1 MAKKG
6 KKLLALMLVAALV
19 LGGGNGEA
27 IQAAEDYGVKNP
39 VNTMADGTGIT
50 TWDCVYFGNY
60 IQKDTNGDGKVTD
73 EDEKQPVKWRVLSVE
88 EDGTAL
94 LLADKLLD
102 IQPFDENGKN
112 SWESCT
118 LRTWLNSTFLN
129 TAFTEAE
136 QEAIAETEL
145 EMESGTTVTDNIYLL
160 SLEEV
165 SNPEYGFHPSI
176 DYESNTRKAEGTDL
190 SVFNNVWWLRTLY
203 KNGNASWVCSID
215 SQGKKTGSVFARDT
229 SLWIRPALRLK
240 LSDRAQWSY
249 AGTTASEELEVT
261 VENPAAGSPFSYT
274 VQGSENIDTDRSTVS
289 WQKKEEGKWVNVAKD
304 ETAQLQQVYRACVT
318 LKAKE
323 ESPFSEDDH
332 ARFNGEQ
339 VRLTKKD
346 DGSRTFVCPVYNYG
360 VKNPVNPEAD
370 GSGTST
376 WDCVYFGKYYQND
389 TNGDGKVDETD
400 EKEPVKWRVLSVDLA
415 GNALLMADK
424 ILDYRNFNDN
434 EAGDIDWGQ
443 SGMRKWLNSTGG
455 SEKDPGF
462 LQTAFTE
469 QERAVIQYR
478 EIETY
483 ISVTGNNIL
492 KTWDSVFLLSDL
504 DACNVDYGFPANME
518 DASKNKV
525 AESTAY
531 AAGKEKTVENQ
542 WWLRIFSPMSWEGMA
557 IRSFIKPD
565 GSFNGTM
572 VQSDTFYGVR
582 PALYINLA
590 DFTQWTYAGTV
601 DADGNTKEPVRL
613 SVDSPVHGRGFYAET
628 MGFHEADWAV
638 AAENWQKKENENWV
652 DVGFEEMA
660 EAEGVYRLRTQVI
673 AEKEN
678 MDAPCVLN
686 QGKYAQVEANDDG
699 TFTVYCTFSNYGLAD
714 PLETEDEGKQV
725 TTWDT
730 IWVTENETEKET
742 PMKWRVLSV
751 DAYGNITLA
760 TDPSMGVEE
769 RERWTNLSRIT
780 DWSYAGKVDSEGGSE
795 EILPRNL
802 YLSAAVETPET
813 GKNLQ
818 DSIAQQSTFVTAEN
832 VSWEKKA
839 ANGEDRWSAATPQE
853 KADPETIY
861 AVQFTVSQK
870 QAAVF
875 HKNTQLYVTIN
886 RQKVPA
892 VKDADGNYIVRY
904 EFAATAGLP
913 PTPSAAPSASPSVS
927 ASPSAVPTPGG
938 SPSVSAVPSAS
949 PSVSASPSAVPT
961 PGGSPSA
968 SSTPTASPSA
978 SSAPAASP
986 SVSASPS
993 AVPTPSALPSTPTPA
1008 ASVAPTAS
1016 PSASRTPT
1024 ASPSVSAVPSEQPIP
1039 SASPSAVPTPTV
1051 SPAAS
1056 STPTVSP
1063 LVSSAPTTSP
1073 SVSPSVSAPPSEVP
1087 APSTLPSAIPAPAA
1101 KPSDKPEAPGSKP
1114 AQKGE
1119 KLRDENGAVYV
1130 VTKADSKNPEVAY
1143 QKAASTKG
1151 TVVVPDTVVVN
1162 GMTYKV
1168 TSIEKKAFG
1177 TAKKI
1182 KTIVLGKNVK
1192 SIKKDAFAGCKT
1204 LRKIIVKTKKLTK
1217 KTVAKKAFRG
1227 VRKNVRIVVPKKKKQ
1242 AYRKLFY
1249 QRGLNKKVKI
1259 RS

>member
-19 LGGGNGEA
+19 LGGGNGGV
-27 IQAAEDYGVKNP
+27 IQAAEDYEVKDP

-73 EDEKQPVKWRVLSVE
+73 EDEKQPIKWRVLSVE

-102 IQPFDENGKN
+102 MQPFDKNGKID
-112 SWESCT
+112 WEECT

-129 TAFTEAE
+129 AAFTEAE

-145 EMESGTTVTDNIYLL
+145 ETESAATVTDNIYLL

-165 SNPEYGFHPSI
+165 SNPEYGFHPLI
-176 DYESNTRKAEGTDL
+176 DCESNTRKAEGTDL
-190 SVFNNVWWLRTLY
+190 SVFNNIWWLRTPH
-203 KNGNASWVCSID
+203 KEEHASWVYSID
-215 SQGKKTGSVFARDT
+215 SQGTNRIIVVGAEN

-240 LSDRAQWSY
+240 LSDRAHWSY

-261 VENPAAGSPFSYT
+261 VENPTAGSLFSGT
-274 VQGSENIDTDRSTVS
+274 VRGSENIDPDRSTIS
-289 WQKKEEGKWVNVAKD
+289 WQKKEEGKWVDVAKD
-304 ETAQLQQVYRACVT
+304 ERAQLQQVYRACVT

-323 ESPFSEDDH
+323 GSSFVGCDY

-360 VKNPVNPEAD
+360 VKNPTNPEAD

-389 TNGDGKVDETD
+389 TNGDGKADETD
-400 EKEPVKWRVLSVDLA
+400 EKEPVKWRVLSVDSA

-434 EAGDIDWGQ
+434 EAGDIAWGQ
-443 SGMRKWLNSTGG
+443 SDMRKWLNSTGG
-455 SEKDPGF
+455 LEEDLGF

-469 QERAVIQYR
+469 QERAMIRYR
-478 EIETY
+478 EIET
-483 ISVTGNNIL
+483 IVGSDSL
-492 KTWDSVFLLSDL
+492 KTRDSVFLLSTQDSVN
-504 DACNVDYGFPANME
+504 AGYGFWTKDIE
-518 DASKNKV
+518 SKNRV

-531 AAGKEKTVENQ
+531 AAGKQQTVENQ
-542 WWLRIFSPMSWEGMA
+542 WWLRTHSWVSSAEIA
-557 IRSFIKPD
+557 ARVFVKPD
-565 GSFNGTM
+565 GTVTGDGVKNN
-572 VQSDTFYGVR
+572 TFYGVR

-638 AAENWQKKENENWV
+638 AAENWQKRENGNWM
-652 DVGFEEMA
+652 DVEVEELA

-678 MDAPCVLN
+678 MEAPCVLN

-714 PLETEDEGKQV
+714 PSETEDEGKQV
-725 TTWDT
+725 TTWHT
-730 IWVTENETEKET
+730 IWVTENETEKEN

-760 TDPSMGVEE
+760 TDPSMGGEE
-769 RERWTNLSRIT
+769 RKNRTNLSRIT

-802 YLSAAVETPET
+802 YLSAIVETPET
-813 GKNLQ
+813 GKKLQ
-818 DSIAQQSTFVTAEN
+818 DGITQQSTFVTAEN

-839 ANGEDRWSAATPQE
+839 ATGEGRWSAVSPQE
-853 KADPETIY
+853 KADQETVY
-861 AVQFTVSQK
+861 AVQFTVGPK
-870 QAAVF
+870 QAAAVF

-886 RQKVPA
+886 GQKVP
-892 VKDADGNYIVRY
+892 VIRDADGNSRVRY
-904 EFAATAGLP
+904 EFVATAELP
-913 PTPSAAPSASPSVS
+913 PTPSAAPTV
-927 ASPSAVPTPGG
+927 SPSAVPTPTG
-938 SPSVSAVPSAS
+938 SPAASSIPTVSPG
-949 PSVSASPSAVPT
+949 VSASPSAIPK

-968 SSTPTASPSA
+968 SS
-978 SSAPAASP
+978 
-986 SVSASPS
+986 
-993 AVPTPSALPSTPTPA
+993 
-1008 ASVAPTAS
+1008 APTAK
-1016 PSASRTPT
+1016 PD
-1024 ASPSVSAVPSEQPIP
+1024 V
-1039 SASPSAVPTPTV
+1039 
-1051 SPAAS
+1051 
-1056 STPTVSP
+1056 
-1063 LVSSAPTTSP
+1063 
-1073 SVSPSVSAPPSEVP
+1073 
-1087 APSTLPSAIPAPAA
+1087 SAIPSQAPNVDANA
-1101 KPSDKPEAPGSKP
+1101 KPSDKPAAPGKTAQPGETGQPHKP

-1119 KLRDENGAVYV
+1119 KLQDESGAGYV
-1130 VTKADSKNPEVAY
+1130 VAKADSKNPEVAY
-1143 QKAASTKG
+1143 QKAAVTKG
-1151 TVVVPDTVVVN
+1151 TVIVPDTVEVN
-1162 GMTYKV
+1162 GTTYKV

-1177 TAKKI
+1177 TGKKI
-1182 KTIVLGKNVK
+1182 KTIILGKNVK
-1192 SIKKDAFAGCKT
+1192 TIKKDAFAGCKT

-1227 VRKNVRIVVPKKKKQ
+1227 VRKNVRIIVPKKKKQ
-1242 AYRKLFY
+1242 AYKKLFY
-1249 QRGLNKKVKI
+1249 QRGLNKKVRI

>member
-19 LGGGNGEA
+19 LGGGNGGV
-27 IQAAEDYGVKNP
+27 IQAAEDYEVKDP

-73 EDEKQPVKWRVLSVE
+73 EDEKQPIKWRVLSVE

-102 IQPFDENGKN
+102 MQPFDKNGKID
-112 SWESCT
+112 WEECT

-129 TAFTEAE
+129 AAFTEAE

-145 EMESGTTVTDNIYLL
+145 ETESAATVTDNIYLL

-165 SNPEYGFHPSI
+165 SNPEYGFHPLI
-176 DYESNTRKAEGTDL
+176 DCESNTRKAEGTDL
-190 SVFNNVWWLRTLY
+190 SVFNNIWWLRTPI
-203 KNGNASWVCSID
+203 KEEHASWVCSID
-215 SQGKKTGSVFARDT
+215 SQGTNRTIVIGT
-229 SLWIRPALRLK
+229 ENSLWIRPALRLK
-240 LSDRAQWSY
+240 LSDRAHWSY

-261 VENPAAGSPFSYT
+261 VENPTAGSLFSGT
-274 VQGSENIDTDRSTVS
+274 VRGSENIDPDRSTIS
-289 WQKKEEGKWVNVAKD
+289 WQKKEEGKWVDVAKD
-304 ETAQLQQVYRACVT
+304 ERAQLQQVYRACVT

-323 ESPFSEDDH
+323 GSSFVGCDY

-360 VKNPVNPEAD
+360 VKNPTNPEAD

-389 TNGDGKVDETD
+389 TNGDGKADETD
-400 EKEPVKWRVLSVDLA
+400 EKEPVKWRVLSVDSA

-434 EAGDIDWGQ
+434 EAGDIAWGQ
-443 SGMRKWLNSTGG
+443 SDMRKWLNSTGG
-455 SEKDPGF
+455 LEEDPGF

-469 QERAVIQYR
+469 QERAMIRYR
-478 EIETY
+478 EIET
-483 ISVTGNNIL
+483 IVDSDIL
-492 KTWDSVFLLSDL
+492 KTRDSVFLLSTQDSVN
-504 DACNVDYGFPANME
+504 AGYGFWTKDIE
-518 DASKNKV
+518 SKNRV

-531 AAGKEKTVENQ
+531 AAGKQQTVENQ
-542 WWLRIFSPMSWEGMA
+542 WWLRTHSWVSSAEIA
-557 IRSFIKPD
+557 ARVFVKPD
-565 GSFNGTM
+565 GTVTGDGVKNN
-572 VQSDTFYGVR
+572 TFYGVR

-601 DADGNTKEPVRL
+601 DADGNTKEPVQL
-613 SVDSPVHGRGFYAET
+613 SVDSPEHGRGFLAET
-628 MGFHEADWAV
+628 RELFHEADWAV
-638 AAENWQKKENENWV
+638 RAENWQKKENGNWV
-652 DVGFEEMA
+652 DVEDEELA
-660 EAEGVYRLRTQVI
+660 EAEGVYRLRTQVA

-678 MDAPCVLN
+678 REAPCVLN
-686 QGKYAQVEANDDG
+686 QEKYAQVEANDDG

-714 PLETEDEGKQV
+714 PSETEDEGKQV

-760 TDPSMGVEE
+760 TDPSMGGEE
-769 RERWTNLSRIT
+769 RKNRTNLSRIT

-795 EILPRNL
+795 EILPQNL
-802 YLSAAVETPET
+802 YLSAAVETPEA
-813 GKNLQ
+813 GKKLQ
-818 DSIAQQSTFVTAEN
+818 DIIAQQSTFLTAEN

-839 ANGEDRWSAATPQE
+839 ATGEGRWSAVSPQE
-853 KADPETIY
+853 KADPETVY
-861 AVQFTVSQK
+861 AVQFTVGPK
-870 QAAVF
+870 QAAAVF

-886 RQKVPA
+886 GQKVP
-892 VKDADGNYIVRY
+892 VIRDADGNSRVRY
-904 EFAATAGLP
+904 EFAATAELP
-913 PTPSAAPSASPSVS
+913 PTPSAAPTV
-927 ASPSAVPTPGG
+927 SPSAVPTPTG
-938 SPSVSAVPSAS
+938 SPAASSIPTVSPG
-949 PSVSASPSAVPT
+949 VSASPSAIPK

-968 SSTPTASPSA
+968 SS
-978 SSAPAASP
+978 
-986 SVSASPS
+986 
-993 AVPTPSALPSTPTPA
+993 
-1008 ASVAPTAS
+1008 APTAK
-1016 PSASRTPT
+1016 PD
-1024 ASPSVSAVPSEQPIP
+1024 VSATPSQ
-1039 SASPSAVPTPTV
+1039 
-1051 SPAAS
+1051 
-1056 STPTVSP
+1056 
-1063 LVSSAPTTSP
+1063 APN
-1073 SVSPSVSAPPSEVP
+1073 VDAN
-1087 APSTLPSAIPAPAA
+1087 A
-1101 KPSDKPEAPGSKP
+1101 KPSDKPAVPGKNAQPGETGQPHKP

-1119 KLRDENGAVYV
+1119 KLQDESGAGYV
-1130 VTKADSKNPEVAY
+1130 VAKADSKNPEVAY
-1143 QKAASTKG
+1143 QKAAVTKG
-1151 TVVVPDTVVVN
+1151 TVIVPDTVEVN
-1162 GMTYKV
+1162 GTTYKV
-1168 TSIEKKAFG
+1168 TSIEKNAFG
-1177 TAKKI
+1177 TGKKI
-1182 KTIVLGKNVK
+1182 KTIILGKNVK
-1192 SIKKDAFAGCKT
+1192 TIKKDAFAGCKT

-1227 VRKNVRIVVPKKKKQ
+1227 VRKNVRIIVPKKKKQ

>member
-19 LGGGNGEA
+19 LGGGNGGV
-27 IQAAEDYGVKNP
+27 IQAAEDYEVKDP

-73 EDEKQPVKWRVLSVE
+73 EDEKQPIKWRVLSVE

-102 IQPFDENGKN
+102 MQPFDKNGKID
-112 SWESCT
+112 WEECT

-129 TAFTEAE
+129 AAFTEAE

-145 EMESGTTVTDNIYLL
+145 ETESAATVTDNIYLL

-165 SNPEYGFHPSI
+165 SNPEYGFHPLI
-176 DYESNTRKAEGTDL
+176 DCESNTRKAEGTDL
-190 SVFNNVWWLRTLY
+190 SVFNNIWWLRTPI
-203 KNGNASWVCSID
+203 KEEHASWVCSID
-215 SQGKKTGSVFARDT
+215 SQGTNRTIVIGT
-229 SLWIRPALRLK
+229 ENSLWIRPALRLK
-240 LSDRAQWSY
+240 LSDRAHWSY

-261 VENPAAGSPFSYT
+261 VENPTAGSLFSGT
-274 VQGSENIDTDRSTVS
+274 VRGSENIDPDRSMVS
-289 WQKKEEGKWVNVAKD
+289 WQKKEEGKWVDVAKD
-304 ETAQLQQVYRACVT
+304 ERAQLQQVYRACVT

-323 ESPFSEDDH
+323 GSSFVGCDY

-360 VKNPVNPEAD
+360 VKNPTNPEAD

-389 TNGDGKVDETD
+389 TNGDGKADEAD
-400 EKEPVKWRVLSVDLA
+400 EKEPVKWRVLSVDSA

-434 EAGDIDWGQ
+434 EAGDIAWGQ
-443 SGMRKWLNSTGG
+443 SDMRKWLNSTGG
-455 SEKDPGF
+455 SEEDPGF

-469 QERAVIQYR
+469 QERAVIRYR
-478 EIETY
+478 EIET
-483 ISVTGNNIL
+483 IVNSDIL
-492 KTWDSVFLLSDL
+492 KTRDSVFLLSAQDSVN
-504 DACNVDYGFPANME
+504 AGYGFWTKDKE
-518 DASKNKV
+518 SKNRV

-531 AAGKEKTVENQ
+531 AAGKQQTEENQ
-542 WWLRIFSPMSWEGMA
+542 WWLRTHTRVSSTEMA
-557 IRSFIKPD
+557 ARVLVKPD
-565 GSFNGTM
+565 GIVDGAGVKNN
-572 VQSDTFYGVR
+572 TFYGVR
-582 PALYINLA
+582 PALYINLD

-638 AAENWQKKENENWV
+638 TAENWQKKENGNWM
-652 DVGFEEMA
+652 DVEVEELA

-678 MDAPCVLN
+678 MEAPCVLN

-714 PLETEDEGKQV
+714 PSETEDEGKQV

-760 TDPSMGVEE
+760 TDPSMGGEE
-769 RERWTNLSRIT
+769 RKNRTNLSRIT

-795 EILPRNL
+795 EILPQNL
-802 YLSAAVETPET
+802 YLSAAVETPEA
-813 GKNLQ
+813 GKKLQ
-818 DSIAQQSTFVTAEN
+818 DSIAQQSTFLTAEN

-839 ANGEDRWSAATPQE
+839 TTGEGRWSAVSPQE
-853 KADPETIY
+853 KADPETVY
-861 AVQFTVSQK
+861 AVQFTVGPK
-870 QAAVF
+870 QAAAVF

-886 RQKVPA
+886 GQKVP
-892 VKDADGNYIVRY
+892 VIRDADGNSRVRY
-904 EFAATAGLP
+904 EFAATAELP
-913 PTPSAAPSASPSVS
+913 PTPSAAPTV
-927 ASPSAVPTPGG
+927 SPSAVPTPTG
-938 SPSVSAVPSAS
+938 SPAASSIPTVSPG
-949 PSVSASPSAVPT
+949 VSASPSAIPN

-968 SSTPTASPSA
+968 SS
-978 SSAPAASP
+978 
-986 SVSASPS
+986 
-993 AVPTPSALPSTPTPA
+993 
-1008 ASVAPTAS
+1008 APTAKPDVS
-1016 PSASRTPT
+1016 VTPS
-1024 ASPSVSAVPSEQPIP
+1024 Q
-1039 SASPSAVPTPTV
+1039 
-1051 SPAAS
+1051 
-1056 STPTVSP
+1056 
-1063 LVSSAPTTSP
+1063 APN
-1073 SVSPSVSAPPSEVP
+1073 VDAN
-1087 APSTLPSAIPAPAA
+1087 A
-1101 KPSDKPEAPGSKP
+1101 KPSDKSAVPGKNAQPGETGQPHKP

-1119 KLRDENGAVYV
+1119 KLQDESGAGYV
-1130 VTKADSKNPEVAY
+1130 VAKADSKNPEVAY
-1143 QKAASTKG
+1143 QKAAVTKG
-1151 TVVVPDTVVVN
+1151 TVIVPDTVEVN
-1162 GMTYKV
+1162 GTTYKV

-1177 TAKKI
+1177 TGKKI
-1182 KTIVLGKNVK
+1182 KTIILGKNVK
-1192 SIKKDAFAGCKT
+1192 TIKRDAFAGCKT

-1227 VRKNVRIVVPKKKKQ
+1227 VRKNVRIIVPKKKKQ
-1242 AYRKLFY
+1242 AYKKLFY

>member
-19 LGGGNGEA
+19 LGGGNGRA
-27 IQAAEDYGVKNP
+27 IQAAEDYEVKDP

-73 EDEKQPVKWRVLSVE
+73 EDEKQPIKWRVLSVE

-102 IQPFDENGKN
+102 MQPFDKNGKN
-112 SWESCT
+112 DWEACT

-129 TAFTEAE
+129 AAFTEAE

-145 EMESGTTVTDNIYLL
+145 ETESAATVTDNIYLL
-160 SLEEV
+160 SLEDV
-165 SNPEYGFHPSI
+165 SNPEYGFHPSS
-176 DYESNTRKAEGTDL
+176 DCESNTRKAESTDL
-190 SVFNNVWWLRTLY
+190 AVVNNVWWLRTPHKL
-203 KNGNASWVCSID
+203 NDVCVCMID
-215 SQGKKTGSVFARDT
+215 SEGKNTQNACFPSD

-240 LSDRAQWSY
+240 LSDRAHWSY

-261 VENPAAGSPFSYT
+261 VENPTAGSLFSGT
-274 VQGSENIDTDRSTVS
+274 VRGSENIDPDRSTIS
-289 WQKKEEGKWVNVAKD
+289 WQKKEEGKWVDVAKD
-304 ETAQLQQVYRACVT
+304 ERAQLQQVYRTCVT

-323 ESPFSEDDH
+323 GSSFVGCDY

-360 VKNPVNPEAD
+360 VKNPTNPEAD

-389 TNGDGKVDETD
+389 TNGDGKADETD
-400 EKEPVKWRVLSVDLA
+400 EKEPVKWRVLSVDSA

-434 EAGDIDWGQ
+434 EAGDIAWGQ
-443 SGMRKWLNSTGG
+443 SGMREWLNSTGG
-455 SEKDPGF
+455 AEEDPGF

-478 EIETY
+478 EIET
-483 ISVTGNNIL
+483 IVGSDSL
-492 KTWDSVFLLSDL
+492 KTRDSVFLLSREDSYN
-504 DACNVDYGFPANME
+504 ASYGFWTKGE
-518 DASKNKV
+518 ESKNRV

-531 AAGKEKTVENQ
+531 AAGKQQTVENQ
-542 WWLRIFSPMSWEGMA
+542 WWLRTHTRLSSTEIA
-557 IRSFIKPD
+557 ARILVKPD
-565 GSFNGTM
+565 GM
-572 VQSDTFYGVR
+572 VGGVVVQNNTFYGVR

-601 DADGNTKEPVRL
+601 DADGNTKEPVQL

-638 AAENWQKKENENWV
+638 TAENWQKKENGSWV

-678 MDAPCVLN
+678 MEAPCVLN

-714 PLETEDEGKQV
+714 PSETEDEGKQV

-751 DAYGNITLA
+751 DAYGNITLV
-760 TDPSMGVEE
+760 TDPSMGGEE
-769 RERWTNLSRIT
+769 RERLTNLSRIT

-802 YLSAAVETPET
+802 YLSAAVETPEA

-818 DSIAQQSTFVTAEN
+818 SSIAQQSTFVTAEN
-832 VSWEKKA
+832 ISWEKKA
-839 ANGEDRWSAATPQE
+839 ATGEDRWSAASPQE
-853 KADPETIY
+853 KADPETVY
-861 AVQFTVSQK
+861 AVQFTVGPK
-870 QAAVF
+870 QAAAVF

-886 RQKVPA
+886 GQKVP
-892 VKDADGNYIVRY
+892 VTRDADGSYIVRY

-913 PTPSAAPSASPSVS
+913 PTPSAAPTV
-927 ASPSAVPTPGG
+927 SPSAVPTPAG
-938 SPSVSAVPSAS
+938 SPA
-949 PSVSASPSAVPT
+949 
-961 PGGSPSA
+961 
-968 SSTPTASPSA
+968 A
-978 SSAPAASP
+978 SSAPTVSP
-986 SVSASPS
+986 GV
-993 AVPTPSALPSTPTPA
+993 
-1008 ASVAPTAS
+1008 
-1016 PSASRTPT
+1016 
-1024 ASPSVSAVPSEQPIP
+1024 

-1051 SPAAS
+1051 SPG
-1056 STPTVSP
+1056 
-1063 LVSSAPTTSP
+1063 
-1073 SVSPSVSAPPSEVP
+1073 VSAS
-1087 APSTLPSAIPAPAA
+1087 PSAIPTPGGSPSASSAPNVDANA
-1101 KPSDKPEAPGSKP
+1101 KPSDKPAVPGTTAQPAETGQPQKP

-1119 KLRDENGAVYV
+1119 KLQDESGAGYV
-1130 VTKADSKNPEVAY
+1130 VVKADSKNSEVAY
-1143 QKAASTKG
+1143 QKAAATKG
-1151 TVVVPDTVVVN
+1151 TAIVPDTVEVN
-1162 GMTYKV
+1162 GTTYKV

-1177 TAKKI
+1177 TDKKI
-1182 KTIVLGKNVK
+1182 KTIILGKNVK
-1192 SIKKDAFAGCKT
+1192 TIKKDAFAGCKT

-1227 VRKNVRIVVPKKKKQ
+1227 VRKNVRIIVPKKKKQ

>member
-6 KKLLALMLVAALV
+6 KKLLALMLV
-19 LGGGNGEA
+19 LGGGNGGV
-27 IQAAEDYGVKNP
+27 IQAAEDYEVKDP

-73 EDEKQPVKWRVLSVE
+73 EDEKQPIKWRVLSVE

-102 IQPFDENGKN
+102 MQPFDKNGKID
-112 SWESCT
+112 WEECT

-129 TAFTEAE
+129 AAFTEAE

-145 EMESGTTVTDNIYLL
+145 ETESAATVTDNIYLL

-165 SNPEYGFHPSI
+165 SNPEYGFHPLI
-176 DYESNTRKAEGTDL
+176 DCESNTRKAEGTDL
-190 SVFNNVWWLRTLY
+190 SVFNNIWWLRTPI
-203 KNGNASWVCSID
+203 KEEHASWVCSID
-215 SQGKKTGSVFARDT
+215 SQGTNRTIVIGT
-229 SLWIRPALRLK
+229 ENSLWIRPALRLK
-240 LSDRAQWSY
+240 LSDRAHWSY

-261 VENPAAGSPFSYT
+261 VENPTAGSLFSGT
-274 VQGSENIDTDRSTVS
+274 VRGSENIDPDRSMVS
-289 WQKKEEGKWVNVAKD
+289 WQKKEEGKWVDVAKD
-304 ETAQLQQVYRACVT
+304 ERAQLQQVYRACVT

-323 ESPFSEDDH
+323 GSSFVGCDY

-360 VKNPVNPEAD
+360 VKNPTNPEAD

-389 TNGDGKVDETD
+389 TNGDGKADEAD
-400 EKEPVKWRVLSVDLA
+400 EKEPVKWRVLSVDSA

-434 EAGDIDWGQ
+434 EAGDIAWGQ
-443 SGMRKWLNSTGG
+443 SDMRKWLNSTGG
-455 SEKDPGF
+455 SEEDPGF

-469 QERAVIQYR
+469 QERAVIRYR
-478 EIETY
+478 EIET
-483 ISVTGNNIL
+483 IVNSDIL
-492 KTWDSVFLLSDL
+492 KTRDSVFLLSAQDSVN
-504 DACNVDYGFPANME
+504 AGYGFWTKDKE
-518 DASKNKV
+518 SKNRV

-531 AAGKEKTVENQ
+531 AAGKQQTEENQ
-542 WWLRIFSPMSWEGMA
+542 WWLRTHTRVSSTEMA
-557 IRSFIKPD
+557 ARVLVKPD
-565 GSFNGTM
+565 GIVDGAGVKNN
-572 VQSDTFYGVR
+572 TFYGVR
-582 PALYINLA
+582 PALYINLD

-638 AAENWQKKENENWV
+638 TAENWQKKENGNWM
-652 DVGFEEMA
+652 DVEVEELA

-678 MDAPCVLN
+678 MEAPCVLN

-714 PLETEDEGKQV
+714 PSETEDEGKQV

-760 TDPSMGVEE
+760 TDPSMGGEE
-769 RERWTNLSRIT
+769 RKNRTNLSRIT

-795 EILPRNL
+795 EILPQNL
-802 YLSAAVETPET
+802 YLSAAVETPEA
-813 GKNLQ
+813 GKKLQ
-818 DSIAQQSTFVTAEN
+818 DSIAQQSTFLTAEN

-839 ANGEDRWSAATPQE
+839 TTGEGRWSAVSPQE
-853 KADPETIY
+853 KADPETVY
-861 AVQFTVSQK
+861 AVQFTVGPK
-870 QAAVF
+870 QAAAVF

-886 RQKVPA
+886 GQKVP
-892 VKDADGNYIVRY
+892 VIRDADGNSRVRY
-904 EFAATAGLP
+904 EFAATAELP
-913 PTPSAAPSASPSVS
+913 PTPSAAPTV
-927 ASPSAVPTPGG
+927 SPSAVPTPTG
-938 SPSVSAVPSAS
+938 SPAASSIPTVSPG
-949 PSVSASPSAVPT
+949 VSASPSAIPN

-968 SSTPTASPSA
+968 SS
-978 SSAPAASP
+978 
-986 SVSASPS
+986 
-993 AVPTPSALPSTPTPA
+993 
-1008 ASVAPTAS
+1008 APTAKPDVS
-1016 PSASRTPT
+1016 VTPS
-1024 ASPSVSAVPSEQPIP
+1024 Q
-1039 SASPSAVPTPTV
+1039 
-1051 SPAAS
+1051 
-1056 STPTVSP
+1056 
-1063 LVSSAPTTSP
+1063 APN
-1073 SVSPSVSAPPSEVP
+1073 VDAN
-1087 APSTLPSAIPAPAA
+1087 A
-1101 KPSDKPEAPGSKP
+1101 KPSDKSAVPGKNAQPGETGQPHKP

-1119 KLRDENGAVYV
+1119 KLQDESGAGYV
-1130 VTKADSKNPEVAY
+1130 VAKADSKNPEVAY
-1143 QKAASTKG
+1143 QKAAVTKG
-1151 TVVVPDTVVVN
+1151 TVIVPDTVEVN
-1162 GMTYKV
+1162 GTTYKV

-1177 TAKKI
+1177 TGKKI
-1182 KTIVLGKNVK
+1182 KTIILGKNVK
-1192 SIKKDAFAGCKT
+1192 TIKKDAFAGCKT

-1227 VRKNVRIVVPKKKKQ
+1227 VRKNVRIIVPKKKKQ
-1242 AYRKLFY
+1242 AYKKLFY

>member
-19 LGGGNGEA
+19 LGGGNGGV
-27 IQAAEDYGVKNP
+27 IQAAEDYEVKDP

-73 EDEKQPVKWRVLSVE
+73 EDEKQPIKWRVLSVE

-102 IQPFDENGKN
+102 MQPFDKNGKID
-112 SWESCT
+112 WEECT

-129 TAFTEAE
+129 AAFTEAE

-145 EMESGTTVTDNIYLL
+145 ETESAATVTDNIYLL

-165 SNPEYGFHPSI
+165 SNPEYGFHPLI
-176 DYESNTRKAEGTDL
+176 DCESNTRKAEGTDL
-190 SVFNNVWWLRTLY
+190 SVFNNIWWLRTPI
-203 KNGNASWVCSID
+203 KEEHASWVCSID
-215 SQGKKTGSVFARDT
+215 SQGTNRTIVIGT
-229 SLWIRPALRLK
+229 ENSLWIRPALRLK
-240 LSDRAQWSY
+240 LSDRAHWSY

-261 VENPAAGSPFSYT
+261 VENPTAGSLFSGT
-274 VQGSENIDTDRSTVS
+274 VRGSENIDPDRSMVS
-289 WQKKEEGKWVNVAKD
+289 WQKKEEGKWVDVAKD
-304 ETAQLQQVYRACVT
+304 ERAQLQQVYRACVT

-323 ESPFSEDDH
+323 GSSFVGCDY

-360 VKNPVNPEAD
+360 VKNPTNPEAD

-389 TNGDGKVDETD
+389 TNGDGKADEAD
-400 EKEPVKWRVLSVDLA
+400 EKEPVKWRVLSVDSA

-434 EAGDIDWGQ
+434 EAGDIAWGQ
-443 SGMRKWLNSTGG
+443 SDMRKWLNSTGG
-455 SEKDPGF
+455 SEEDPGF

-469 QERAVIQYR
+469 QERAVIRYR
-478 EIETY
+478 EIET
-483 ISVTGNNIL
+483 IVNSDIL
-492 KTWDSVFLLSDL
+492 KTRDSVFLLSAQDSVN
-504 DACNVDYGFPANME
+504 AGYGFWTKDKE
-518 DASKNKV
+518 SKNRV

-531 AAGKEKTVENQ
+531 AAGKQQTEENQ
-542 WWLRIFSPMSWEGMA
+542 WWLRTHTRVSSTEMA
-557 IRSFIKPD
+557 ARVLVKPD
-565 GSFNGTM
+565 GIVDGAGVKNN
-572 VQSDTFYGVR
+572 TFYGVR
-582 PALYINLA
+582 PALYINLD

-638 AAENWQKKENENWV
+638 TAENWQKKENGNWM
-652 DVGFEEMA
+652 DVEVEELA

-678 MDAPCVLN
+678 MEAPCVLN

-714 PLETEDEGKQV
+714 PSETEDEGKQV

-760 TDPSMGVEE
+760 TDPSMGGEE
-769 RERWTNLSRIT
+769 RKNRTNLSRIT

-795 EILPRNL
+795 EILPQNL
-802 YLSAAVETPET
+802 YLSAAVETPEA
-813 GKNLQ
+813 GKKLQ
-818 DSIAQQSTFVTAEN
+818 DSIAQQSTFLTAEN

-839 ANGEDRWSAATPQE
+839 ATGEGRWSAVSPQE
-853 KADPETIY
+853 KADPETVY
-861 AVQFTVSQK
+861 AVQFTVGPK
-870 QAAVF
+870 QAAAVF

-886 RQKVPA
+886 GQKVP
-892 VKDADGNYIVRY
+892 VIRDADGNSRVRY
-904 EFAATAGLP
+904 EFAATAELP
-913 PTPSAAPSASPSVS
+913 PTPSAAPTV
-927 ASPSAVPTPGG
+927 SPSAVPTPTG
-938 SPSVSAVPSAS
+938 SPAASSIPTVSPG
-949 PSVSASPSAVPT
+949 VSASPSAIPN

-968 SSTPTASPSA
+968 SS
-978 SSAPAASP
+978 
-986 SVSASPS
+986 
-993 AVPTPSALPSTPTPA
+993 
-1008 ASVAPTAS
+1008 APTAKPDVS
-1016 PSASRTPT
+1016 VTPS
-1024 ASPSVSAVPSEQPIP
+1024 Q
-1039 SASPSAVPTPTV
+1039 
-1051 SPAAS
+1051 
-1056 STPTVSP
+1056 
-1063 LVSSAPTTSP
+1063 APN
-1073 SVSPSVSAPPSEVP
+1073 VDAN
-1087 APSTLPSAIPAPAA
+1087 A
-1101 KPSDKPEAPGSKP
+1101 KPSDKSAVPGKNAQPGETGQPHKP

-1119 KLRDENGAVYV
+1119 KLQDESGAGYV
-1130 VTKADSKNPEVAY
+1130 VAKADSKNPEVAY
-1143 QKAASTKG
+1143 QKAAVTKG
-1151 TVVVPDTVVVN
+1151 TVIVPDTVEVN
-1162 GMTYKV
+1162 GTTYKV

-1177 TAKKI
+1177 TGKKI
-1182 KTIVLGKNVK
+1182 KTIILGKNVK
-1192 SIKKDAFAGCKT
+1192 TIKKDAFAGCKT

-1227 VRKNVRIVVPKKKKQ
+1227 VRKNVRIIVPKKKKQ
-1242 AYRKLFY
+1242 AYKKLFY

>member
-19 LGGGNGEA
+19 LGGGNGGV
-27 IQAAEDYGVKNP
+27 IQAAEDYEVKDP

-73 EDEKQPVKWRVLSVE
+73 EDEKQPIKWRVLSVE

-102 IQPFDENGKN
+102 MQPFDKNGKID
-112 SWESCT
+112 WEECT

-129 TAFTEAE
+129 AAFTEAE

-145 EMESGTTVTDNIYLL
+145 ETESAATVTDNIYLL

-165 SNPEYGFHPSI
+165 SNPEYGFHPLI
-176 DYESNTRKAEGTDL
+176 DCESNTRKAEGTDL
-190 SVFNNVWWLRTLY
+190 SVFNNIWWLRTPH
-203 KNGNASWVCSID
+203 KEEHASWVYSID
-215 SQGKKTGSVFARDT
+215 SQGTNRIIVVGAEN

-240 LSDRAQWSY
+240 LSDRAHWSY

-261 VENPAAGSPFSYT
+261 VENPTAGSLFSGT
-274 VQGSENIDTDRSTVS
+274 VRGSENIDPDRSTVS
-289 WQKKEEGKWVNVAKD
+289 WQKKEEGKWVDVAKD
-304 ETAQLQQVYRACVT
+304 ERAQLQQVYRACVT

-323 ESPFSEDDH
+323 GSSFVGCDY

-360 VKNPVNPEAD
+360 VKNPTNPEAD

-389 TNGDGKVDETD
+389 TNGDGKADETD
-400 EKEPVKWRVLSVDLA
+400 EKEPVKWRVLSVDSA

-434 EAGDIDWGQ
+434 EAGDIAWGQ
-443 SGMRKWLNSTGG
+443 SDMRKWLNSTGG
-455 SEKDPGF
+455 LEEDPGF

-469 QERAVIQYR
+469 QERAMIRYR
-478 EIETY
+478 EIET
-483 ISVTGNNIL
+483 IVDSDIL
-492 KTWDSVFLLSDL
+492 KTRDSVFLLSTQDSVN
-504 DACNVDYGFPANME
+504 AGYGFWTKDIE
-518 DASKNKV
+518 SKNRV

-531 AAGKEKTVENQ
+531 AAGKQQTVENQ
-542 WWLRIFSPMSWEGMA
+542 WWLRTHYWVSSAEIAARVFV
-557 IRSFIKPD
+557 KPD
-565 GSFNGTM
+565 GTVTGTG
-572 VQSDTFYGVR
+572 VQNNTFYGVR
-582 PALYINLA
+582 PALYINLD

-638 AAENWQKKENENWV
+638 TAENWQKKENGNWM
-652 DVGFEEMA
+652 DVEVEELA

-678 MDAPCVLN
+678 MEAPCVLN

-714 PLETEDEGKQV
+714 PSETEDEGKQV
-725 TTWDT
+725 TTWHT
-730 IWVTENETEKET
+730 IWVTENETEKEN

-760 TDPSMGVEE
+760 TDPSMGGEE
-769 RERWTNLSRIT
+769 RKNRTNLSRIT

-795 EILPRNL
+795 EILPQNL
-802 YLSAAVETPET
+802 YLSAAVETPEA
-813 GKNLQ
+813 GKKLQ
-818 DSIAQQSTFVTAEN
+818 DSIAQQSTFLTAEN

-839 ANGEDRWSAATPQE
+839 ATGEGRWSAVSPQE
-853 KADPETIY
+853 KADPEMVY
-861 AVQFTVSQK
+861 AVQFTVGQK
-870 QAAVF
+870 QAATVF

-886 RQKVPA
+886 GQKVP
-892 VKDADGNYIVRY
+892 VTRDADGNSRVRY
-904 EFAATAGLP
+904 EFAATAELP
-913 PTPSAAPSASPSVS
+913 PTPSAAPTV
-927 ASPSAVPTPGG
+927 SPSAVPTPTG
-938 SPSVSAVPSAS
+938 SPAASSIPTVSPG
-949 PSVSASPSAVPT
+949 VSASPSAIPK

-968 SSTPTASPSA
+968 SS
-978 SSAPAASP
+978 
-986 SVSASPS
+986 
-993 AVPTPSALPSTPTPA
+993 
-1008 ASVAPTAS
+1008 APTAK
-1016 PSASRTPT
+1016 PD
-1024 ASPSVSAVPSEQPIP
+1024 V
-1039 SASPSAVPTPTV
+1039 
-1051 SPAAS
+1051 
-1056 STPTVSP
+1056 
-1063 LVSSAPTTSP
+1063 
-1073 SVSPSVSAPPSEVP
+1073 
-1087 APSTLPSAIPAPAA
+1087 SAIPSQAPNVDANA
-1101 KPSDKPEAPGSKP
+1101 KPSDKSAVPGKNAQPGETEQPHKP

-1119 KLRDENGAVYV
+1119 KLQDESGAGYV
-1130 VTKADSKNPEVAY
+1130 VAKADSKNPEVAY
-1143 QKAASTKG
+1143 QKAAVTKG
-1151 TVVVPDTVVVN
+1151 TVIVPDTVEVN
-1162 GMTYKV
+1162 GTTYKV

-1177 TAKKI
+1177 TGKKI
-1182 KTIVLGKNVK
+1182 KTIILGKNVK
-1192 SIKKDAFAGCKT
+1192 TIKKDAFAGCKT

-1227 VRKNVRIVVPKKKKQ
+1227 VRKNVRIIVPKKKKQ
-1242 AYRKLFY
+1242 AYKKLFY
-1249 QRGLNKKVKI
+1249 QRGLNKKVRI

>member
-19 LGGGNGEA
+19 LGGGNGGA
-27 IQAAEDYGVKNP
+27 IQAAEDYEVKDP

-73 EDEKQPVKWRVLSVE
+73 EDEKQPIKWRVLSVE

-102 IQPFDENGKN
+102 MQPFDKNGKN
-112 SWESCT
+112 DWEACT

-129 TAFTEAE
+129 AAFTEAE

-145 EMESGTTVTDNIYLL
+145 ETESAATVTDNIYLL

-165 SNPEYGFHPSI
+165 SNPEYGFHPSSEC
-176 DYESNTRKAEGTDL
+176 ESNTRKAEGTDL
-190 SVFNNVWWLRTLY
+190 SVFNNIWWLRTPHKANDVFVY
-203 KNGNASWVCSID
+203 WID
-215 SQGKKTGSVFARDT
+215 SEGKNAQNSFFTDASI
-229 SLWIRPALRLK
+229 WIRPALRLK
-240 LSDRAQWSY
+240 LSDRAHWSY
-249 AGTTASEELEVT
+249 AGTTASEELELT
-261 VENPAAGSPFSYT
+261 VESPTAGSLFSGT
-274 VQGSENIDTDRSTVS
+274 VRGSENIDPDRSTVS
-289 WQKKEEGKWVNVAKD
+289 WQKKEEGKWVDVAKD
-304 ETAQLQQVYRACVT
+304 ERAQLQQVYRACVT

-323 ESPFSEDDH
+323 GSSFVGCDY

-360 VKNPVNPEAD
+360 VKNPINPEAD

-389 TNGDGKVDETD
+389 TNGDGKADETD
-400 EKEPVKWRVLSVDLA
+400 EKEPVKWRVLSVDSA

-434 EAGDIDWGQ
+434 EAGDIAWGQ
-443 SGMRKWLNSTGG
+443 SDMRKWLNSTGG
-455 SEKDPGF
+455 SEEDPGF

-469 QERAVIQYR
+469 QERAVIWYR
-478 EIETY
+478 EIET
-483 ISVTGNNIL
+483 IVDSDIL
-492 KTWDSVFLLSDL
+492 KTWDSVFLLSIQDSVN
-504 DACNVDYGFPANME
+504 ASYGFWTKDKE
-518 DASKNKV
+518 SKNRV

-531 AAGKEKTVENQ
+531 AAGKQQTVENQ
-542 WWLRIFSPMSWEGMA
+542 WWLRTHYWASLTEMA
-557 IRSFIKPD
+557 ARVLVKRD
-565 GSFNGTM
+565 GIVGGDG
-572 VQSDTFYGVR
+572 VQNNTFYGVR
-582 PALYINLA
+582 PALYINLD

-601 DADGNTKEPVRL
+601 DADGNTKEPVQL

-638 AAENWQKKENENWV
+638 AAENWQKKENGSWV

-678 MDAPCVLN
+678 MEAPCVLN

-714 PLETEDEGKQV
+714 PSETEDEGKQV
-725 TTWDT
+725 TTWHT
-730 IWVTENETEKET
+730 IWVTENETEKEN

-769 RERWTNLSRIT
+769 RERLTNLSRIT

-818 DSIAQQSTFVTAEN
+818 SSIAQQSTFVTAEN

-839 ANGEDRWSAATPQE
+839 ATGEDRWSAASPQE
-853 KADPETIY
+853 KADPETVY
-861 AVQFTVSQK
+861 AVQFTVGPK
-870 QAAVF
+870 QAAAVF

-886 RQKVPA
+886 GQKVP
-892 VKDADGNYIVRY
+892 VTRDADGNSRVRY

-913 PTPSAAPSASPSVS
+913 PTPSAVPTV
-927 ASPSAVPTPGG
+927 SPSAVPTPAG
-938 SPSVSAVPSAS
+938 SPAASSAPSVSPGVSAS
-949 PSVSASPSAVPT
+949 PSAIPTPSVSPGVSASPSAVPT

-968 SSTPTASPSA
+968 SS
-978 SSAPAASP
+978 APNVDAN
-986 SVSASPS
+986 
-993 AVPTPSALPSTPTPA
+993 
-1008 ASVAPTAS
+1008 
-1016 PSASRTPT
+1016 
-1024 ASPSVSAVPSEQPIP
+1024 
-1039 SASPSAVPTPTV
+1039 
-1051 SPAAS
+1051 
-1056 STPTVSP
+1056 
-1063 LVSSAPTTSP
+1063 
-1073 SVSPSVSAPPSEVP
+1073 
-1087 APSTLPSAIPAPAA
+1087 A
-1101 KPSDKPEAPGSKP
+1101 KPSDKPAVPGKAAQPGETGQPQKP

-1119 KLRDENGAVYV
+1119 KLQDESGAGYV
-1130 VTKADSKNPEVAY
+1130 VVKADSKNPEVAY
-1143 QKAASTKG
+1143 QKAAATKG
-1151 TVVVPDTVVVN
+1151 TAIVPDTVEVN
-1162 GMTYKV
+1162 GTTYKV

-1177 TAKKI
+1177 TGKKI
-1182 KTIVLGKNVK
+1182 KTIILGKNVK
-1192 SIKKDAFAGCKT
+1192 TIKKDAFAGCKT

-1227 VRKNVRIVVPKKKKQ
+1227 VRKNVRIIVPKKKKQ

>member
-19 LGGGNGEA
+19 LGGGNGGV
-27 IQAAEDYGVKNP
+27 IQAAEDYEVKDP

-73 EDEKQPVKWRVLSVE
+73 EDEKQPIKWRVLSVE

-102 IQPFDENGKN
+102 MQPFDKNGKID
-112 SWESCT
+112 WEECT

-129 TAFTEAE
+129 AAFTEAE

-145 EMESGTTVTDNIYLL
+145 ETESAATVTDNIYLL

-165 SNPEYGFHPSI
+165 SNPEYGFHPLI
-176 DYESNTRKAEGTDL
+176 DCESNTRKAEGTDL
-190 SVFNNVWWLRTLY
+190 SVFNNIWWLRTPH
-203 KNGNASWVCSID
+203 KEEHASWVYSID
-215 SQGKKTGSVFARDT
+215 SQGTNRIIVVGAEN

-240 LSDRAQWSY
+240 LSDRAHWSY

-261 VENPAAGSPFSYT
+261 VENPTAGSLFSGT
-274 VQGSENIDTDRSTVS
+274 VRGSENIDPDRSTIS
-289 WQKKEEGKWVNVAKD
+289 WQKKEEGKWVDVAKD
-304 ETAQLQQVYRACVT
+304 ERAQLQQVYRACVT

-323 ESPFSEDDH
+323 GSSFVGCDY

-360 VKNPVNPEAD
+360 VKNPTNPEAD

-389 TNGDGKVDETD
+389 TNGDGKADETD
-400 EKEPVKWRVLSVDLA
+400 EKEPVKWRVLSVDSA

-434 EAGDIDWGQ
+434 EAGDIAWGQ
-443 SGMRKWLNSTGG
+443 SDMRKWLNSTGG
-455 SEKDPGF
+455 LEEDLGF

-469 QERAVIQYR
+469 QERAMIRYR
-478 EIETY
+478 EIET
-483 ISVTGNNIL
+483 IVGSDSL
-492 KTWDSVFLLSDL
+492 KTRDSVFLLSTQDSVN
-504 DACNVDYGFPANME
+504 AGYGFWTKDIE
-518 DASKNKV
+518 SKNRV

-531 AAGKEKTVENQ
+531 AAGKQQTVENQ
-542 WWLRIFSPMSWEGMA
+542 WWLRTHSWVSSAEIA
-557 IRSFIKPD
+557 ARVFVKPD
-565 GSFNGTM
+565 GTVTGDGVKNN
-572 VQSDTFYGVR
+572 TFYGVR

-638 AAENWQKKENENWV
+638 AAENWQKKENGNWM
-652 DVGFEEMA
+652 DVEVEELA

-678 MDAPCVLN
+678 MEAPCVLN

-714 PLETEDEGKQV
+714 PSETEDEGKQV
-725 TTWDT
+725 TTWHT
-730 IWVTENETEKET
+730 IWVTENETEKEN

-760 TDPSMGVEE
+760 TDPSMGAEE
-769 RERWTNLSRIT
+769 RKNRTNLSRIT

-802 YLSAAVETPET
+802 YLSAIVETPET
-813 GKNLQ
+813 GKKLQ
-818 DSIAQQSTFVTAEN
+818 DGITQQSTFVTAEN

-839 ANGEDRWSAATPQE
+839 ATGEGRWSAVSPQE
-853 KADPETIY
+853 KADQETVY
-861 AVQFTVSQK
+861 AVQFTVGPK
-870 QAAVF
+870 QAAAVF

-886 RQKVPA
+886 GQKVP
-892 VKDADGNYIVRY
+892 VIRDADGNSRVRY
-904 EFAATAGLP
+904 EFVATAELP
-913 PTPSAAPSASPSVS
+913 PTPSAAPTV
-927 ASPSAVPTPGG
+927 SPSAVPTPTG
-938 SPSVSAVPSAS
+938 SPAASSIPTVSPG
-949 PSVSASPSAVPT
+949 VSASPSAIPK

-968 SSTPTASPSA
+968 SS
-978 SSAPAASP
+978 
-986 SVSASPS
+986 
-993 AVPTPSALPSTPTPA
+993 
-1008 ASVAPTAS
+1008 APTAK
-1016 PSASRTPT
+1016 PD
-1024 ASPSVSAVPSEQPIP
+1024 V
-1039 SASPSAVPTPTV
+1039 
-1051 SPAAS
+1051 
-1056 STPTVSP
+1056 
-1063 LVSSAPTTSP
+1063 
-1073 SVSPSVSAPPSEVP
+1073 
-1087 APSTLPSAIPAPAA
+1087 SAIPSQAPNVDANA
-1101 KPSDKPEAPGSKP
+1101 KPSDKPAAPGKTAQPGETGQPHKP

-1119 KLRDENGAVYV
+1119 KLQDESGAGYV
-1130 VTKADSKNPEVAY
+1130 VAKADSKNPEVAY
-1143 QKAASTKG
+1143 QKAAVTKG
-1151 TVVVPDTVVVN
+1151 TVIVPDTVEVN
-1162 GMTYKV
+1162 GTTYKV

-1177 TAKKI
+1177 TGKKI
-1182 KTIVLGKNVK
+1182 KTIILGKNVK
-1192 SIKKDAFAGCKT
+1192 TIKKDAFAGCKT

-1227 VRKNVRIVVPKKKKQ
+1227 VRKNVRIIVPKKKKQ
-1242 AYRKLFY
+1242 AYKKLFY
-1249 QRGLNKKVKI
+1249 QRGLNKKVRI

>member
-19 LGGGNGEA
+19 LGGGNGGV
-27 IQAAEDYGVKNP
+27 IQAAEDYEVKDP

-73 EDEKQPVKWRVLSVE
+73 EDEKQPIKWRVLSVE

-102 IQPFDENGKN
+102 MQPFDKNGKID
-112 SWESCT
+112 WEECT

-129 TAFTEAE
+129 AAFTEAE

-145 EMESGTTVTDNIYLL
+145 ETESAATVTDNIYLL

-165 SNPEYGFHPSI
+165 SNPEYGFHPLI
-176 DYESNTRKAEGTDL
+176 DCESNTRKAEGTDL
-190 SVFNNVWWLRTLY
+190 SVFNNIWWLRTPI
-203 KNGNASWVCSID
+203 KEEHASWVCSID
-215 SQGKKTGSVFARDT
+215 SQGTNRTIVIGT
-229 SLWIRPALRLK
+229 ENSLWIRPALRLK
-240 LSDRAQWSY
+240 LSDRAHWSY
-249 AGTTASEELEVT
+249 AGTTATEELEVT
-261 VENPAAGSPFSYT
+261 VENPTAGSLFSGT
-274 VQGSENIDTDRSTVS
+274 VRGSENIDPDRSTVS
-289 WQKKEEGKWVNVAKD
+289 WQKKEEGKWGDVAKD
-304 ETAQLQQVYRACVT
+304 ERAQLQQVYRACVT

-323 ESPFSEDDH
+323 GSSFVGCDY

-360 VKNPVNPEAD
+360 VKNPTNPEAD

-389 TNGDGKVDETD
+389 TNGDGKADETD
-400 EKEPVKWRVLSVDLA
+400 EKEPVKWRVLSVDSA

-434 EAGDIDWGQ
+434 EAGDIAWGQ
-443 SGMRKWLNSTGG
+443 SDMRKWLNSTGG
-455 SEKDPGF
+455 LEEDPGF

-469 QERAVIQYR
+469 QERAMIRYR
-478 EIETY
+478 EIET
-483 ISVTGNNIL
+483 IVDSDIL
-492 KTWDSVFLLSDL
+492 KTRDSVFLLSTQDSVN
-504 DACNVDYGFPANME
+504 AGYGFWTKDIE
-518 DASKNKV
+518 SKNRV

-531 AAGKEKTVENQ
+531 AAGKQQTVENQ
-542 WWLRIFSPMSWEGMA
+542 WWLRTHSWVSSAEIA
-557 IRSFIKPD
+557 ARVFVKPD
-565 GSFNGTM
+565 GTVTGTG
-572 VQSDTFYGVR
+572 VQNNTFYGVR
-582 PALYINLA
+582 PALYINLD

-638 AAENWQKKENENWV
+638 TAENWQKKENGNWM
-652 DVGFEEMA
+652 DVEVEELA

-678 MDAPCVLN
+678 MEAPCVLN

-714 PLETEDEGKQV
+714 PSETEDEGKQV
-725 TTWDT
+725 TTWHT
-730 IWVTENETEKET
+730 IWVTENETEKEN

-760 TDPSMGVEE
+760 TDPSMGGEE
-769 RERWTNLSRIT
+769 RKNRTNLSRIT

-795 EILPRNL
+795 EILPQNL
-802 YLSAAVETPET
+802 YLSAAVETPEA
-813 GKNLQ
+813 GKKLQ
-818 DSIAQQSTFVTAEN
+818 DSIAQQSTFLTAEN

-839 ANGEDRWSAATPQE
+839 ATGEGRWSAVSPQE
-853 KADPETIY
+853 KADPEMVY
-861 AVQFTVSQK
+861 AVQFTVGPK
-870 QAAVF
+870 QAAAVF

-886 RQKVPA
+886 GQKVP
-892 VKDADGNYIVRY
+892 VTRDADGNSRVRY
-904 EFAATAGLP
+904 EFAATAELP
-913 PTPSAAPSASPSVS
+913 PTPSAAPTV
-927 ASPSAVPTPGG
+927 SPSAVPTPTG
-938 SPSVSAVPSAS
+938 SPAASSIPTVSPG
-949 PSVSASPSAVPT
+949 VSASPSAIPK

-968 SSTPTASPSA
+968 SS
-978 SSAPAASP
+978 
-986 SVSASPS
+986 
-993 AVPTPSALPSTPTPA
+993 
-1008 ASVAPTAS
+1008 APTAK
-1016 PSASRTPT
+1016 PD
-1024 ASPSVSAVPSEQPIP
+1024 V
-1039 SASPSAVPTPTV
+1039 
-1051 SPAAS
+1051 
-1056 STPTVSP
+1056 
-1063 LVSSAPTTSP
+1063 
-1073 SVSPSVSAPPSEVP
+1073 
-1087 APSTLPSAIPAPAA
+1087 SAIPSQAPNVDANA
-1101 KPSDKPEAPGSKP
+1101 KPSDKSAVPGKNAQPGETEQPHKP

-1119 KLRDENGAVYV
+1119 KLQDESGAGYV
-1130 VTKADSKNPEVAY
+1130 VAKADSKNPEVAY
-1143 QKAASTKG
+1143 QKAAVTKG
-1151 TVVVPDTVVVN
+1151 TVIVPDTVEVN
-1162 GMTYKV
+1162 GTTYKV

-1177 TAKKI
+1177 TGKKI
-1182 KTIVLGKNVK
+1182 KTIILGKNVK
-1192 SIKKDAFAGCKT
+1192 TIKKDAFAGCKT

-1227 VRKNVRIVVPKKKKQ
+1227 VRKNVRIIVPKKKKQ
-1242 AYRKLFY
+1242 AYKKLFY
-1249 QRGLNKKVKI
+1249 QRGLNKKVRI

>member
-19 LGGGNGEA
+19 LGGGNGGV
-27 IQAAEDYGVKNP
+27 IQAAEDYEVKDP

-73 EDEKQPVKWRVLSVE
+73 EDEKQPIKWRVLSVE

-102 IQPFDENGKN
+102 MQPFDKNGKID
-112 SWESCT
+112 WEECT

-129 TAFTEAE
+129 AAFTEAE
-136 QEAIAETEL
+136 QEVIAETEL
-145 EMESGTTVTDNIYLL
+145 ETESAATVTDNIYLL

-165 SNPEYGFHPSI
+165 SNPEYGFHPLI
-176 DYESNTRKAEGTDL
+176 DCESNTRKAEGTDL
-190 SVFNNVWWLRTLY
+190 AVFNNIWWLRTPI
-203 KNGNASWVCSID
+203 KEEHASWVCSID
-215 SQGKKTGSVFARDT
+215 SQGTNRTIVIGT
-229 SLWIRPALRLK
+229 ENSLWIRPALRLK
-240 LSDRAQWSY
+240 LSDRAHWSY
-249 AGTTASEELEVT
+249 AGTTATEELEVT
-261 VENPAAGSPFSYT
+261 VENPTAGSLFSGT
-274 VQGSENIDTDRSTVS
+274 VRGSENIDPDRSMVS
-289 WQKKEEGKWVNVAKD
+289 WQKKEEGKWVDVAKD
-304 ETAQLQQVYRACVT
+304 ERAQLQQVYRACVT

-323 ESPFSEDDH
+323 GSSFVGCDY

-346 DGSRTFVCPVYNYG
+346 DGSQTFVCPFYNYG
-360 VKNPVNPEAD
+360 VKNPTNPETD

-389 TNGDGKVDETD
+389 TNGDGKADETD
-400 EKEPVKWRVLSVDLA
+400 EKEPVKWRVLSVDSA

-434 EAGDIDWGQ
+434 EAGDIAWGQ
-443 SGMRKWLNSTGG
+443 SDMRKWLNSTGG
-455 SEKDPGF
+455 SEEDPGF

-469 QERAVIQYR
+469 QERAVIRYR
-478 EIETY
+478 EIET
-483 ISVTGNNIL
+483 IVDIDIL
-492 KTWDSVFLLSDL
+492 KTWDSVFLLSGQDS
-504 DACNVDYGFPANME
+504 ANASYGFLTKDKE
-518 DASKNKV
+518 SKNRV

-531 AAGKEKTVENQ
+531 AAGKQQTVENQ
-542 WWLRIFSPMSWEGMA
+542 WWLRTHSRVSLTEMA
-557 IRSFIKPD
+557 YRVSVKPD
-565 GSFNGTM
+565 GIVVGTG
-572 VQSDTFYGVR
+572 VQNNTFYGVR
-582 PALYINLA
+582 PALYINLD

-601 DADGNTKEPVRL
+601 DADSNTKEPVRL

-638 AAENWQKKENENWV
+638 TAENWQKKENGNWM
-652 DVGFEEMA
+652 DVEVEELA

-678 MDAPCVLN
+678 MEAPCVLN

-714 PLETEDEGKQV
+714 PSETEDEGKQV

-760 TDPSMGVEE
+760 TDPSMGGEE
-769 RERWTNLSRIT
+769 RKNRTNLSRIT

-795 EILPRNL
+795 EILPQNL
-802 YLSAAVETPET
+802 YLSAAVETPEA
-813 GKNLQ
+813 GKKLQ
-818 DSIAQQSTFVTAEN
+818 DSIAQQSTFLTAEN

-839 ANGEDRWSAATPQE
+839 ATGEGRWSAVSPQE
-853 KADPETIY
+853 KADPETVY
-861 AVQFTVSQK
+861 AVQFTVGPK
-870 QAAVF
+870 QAAAVF

-886 RQKVPA
+886 GQKVP
-892 VKDADGNYIVRY
+892 VIRDADGNSRVRY
-904 EFAATAGLP
+904 EFAATAELP
-913 PTPSAAPSASPSVS
+913 PTPSAAPTV
-927 ASPSAVPTPGG
+927 SPSAVPTPTG
-938 SPSVSAVPSAS
+938 SPAASSIPTVSPG
-949 PSVSASPSAVPT
+949 VSASPSAIPN

-968 SSTPTASPSA
+968 SS
-978 SSAPAASP
+978 
-986 SVSASPS
+986 
-993 AVPTPSALPSTPTPA
+993 
-1008 ASVAPTAS
+1008 APTAK
-1016 PSASRTPT
+1016 PD
-1024 ASPSVSAVPSEQPIP
+1024 V
-1039 SASPSAVPTPTV
+1039 
-1051 SPAAS
+1051 
-1056 STPTVSP
+1056 
-1063 LVSSAPTTSP
+1063 
-1073 SVSPSVSAPPSEVP
+1073 
-1087 APSTLPSAIPAPAA
+1087 SAIPSQAPNVDANA
-1101 KPSDKPEAPGSKP
+1101 KPSDKPAVPGKNAQPGETGQPHKP

-1119 KLRDENGAVYV
+1119 KLQDESGAGYV
-1130 VTKADSKNPEVAY
+1130 VAKADSKNPEVAY
-1143 QKAASTKG
+1143 QKAAVTKG
-1151 TVVVPDTVVVN
+1151 TVIVPDTVEVN
-1162 GMTYKV
+1162 GTTYKV

-1177 TAKKI
+1177 TGKKI
-1182 KTIVLGKNVK
+1182 KTIILGKNVK
-1192 SIKKDAFAGCKT
+1192 TIKKDAFAGCKT

-1227 VRKNVRIVVPKKKKQ
+1227 VRKNVRIIVPKKKKQ
-1242 AYRKLFY
+1242 AYKKLFY

>member
-6 KKLLALMLVAALV
+6 KRLLALMLVAALV
-19 LGGGNGEA
+19 LGGGNGGV
-27 IQAAEDYGVKNP
+27 IQAAEDYEVKDP

-73 EDEKQPVKWRVLSVE
+73 EDEKQPIKWRVLSVE

-102 IQPFDENGKN
+102 MQPFDKNGKID
-112 SWESCT
+112 WEECT

-129 TAFTEAE
+129 AAFTEAE

-145 EMESGTTVTDNIYLL
+145 ETESAATVTDNIYLL

-165 SNPEYGFHPSI
+165 SNPEYGFHPLI
-176 DYESNTRKAEGTDL
+176 DCESNTRKAEGTDL
-190 SVFNNVWWLRTLY
+190 SVFNNIWWLRTPI
-203 KNGNASWVCSID
+203 KEEHASWVCSID
-215 SQGKKTGSVFARDT
+215 SQGTNRTIVIGT
-229 SLWIRPALRLK
+229 ENSLWIRPALRLK
-240 LSDRAQWSY
+240 LSDRAHWSY

-261 VENPAAGSPFSYT
+261 VENPTAGSLFSGT
-274 VQGSENIDTDRSTVS
+274 VRGSENIDPDRSTIS
-289 WQKKEEGKWVNVAKD
+289 WQKKEEGKWVDVAKD
-304 ETAQLQQVYRACVT
+304 ERAQLQQVYRACVT

-323 ESPFSEDDH
+323 GSSFVGCDY

-360 VKNPVNPEAD
+360 VKNPTNPEAD

-389 TNGDGKVDETD
+389 TNGDGKADETD
-400 EKEPVKWRVLSVDLA
+400 EKEPVKWRVLSVDSA

-434 EAGDIDWGQ
+434 EAGDIAWGQ
-443 SGMRKWLNSTGG
+443 SDMRKWLNSTGG
-455 SEKDPGF
+455 LEEDPGF

-469 QERAVIQYR
+469 QERAMIRYR
-478 EIETY
+478 EIET
-483 ISVTGNNIL
+483 IVDSDIL
-492 KTWDSVFLLSDL
+492 KTRDSVFLLSTQDSVN
-504 DACNVDYGFPANME
+504 AGYGFWTKDKE
-518 DASKNKV
+518 SKNRV

-531 AAGKEKTVENQ
+531 AAGKQQTVENQ
-542 WWLRIFSPMSWEGMA
+542 WWLRTHSWVSSAETA
-557 IRSFIKPD
+557 ARVFVKPD
-565 GSFNGTM
+565 GTVTGDG
-572 VQSDTFYGVR
+572 VQNNTFYGVR
-582 PALYINLA
+582 PALYINLD

-638 AAENWQKKENENWV
+638 TAENWQKKENGNWM
-652 DVGFEEMA
+652 DVEVEELA

-678 MDAPCVLN
+678 REAPCVLN

-714 PLETEDEGKQV
+714 PSETEDEGKQV

-760 TDPSMGVEE
+760 TDPSMGGEE
-769 RERWTNLSRIT
+769 RKNRTNLSRIT

-795 EILPRNL
+795 EILPQNL
-802 YLSAAVETPET
+802 YLSAAVETPEA
-813 GKNLQ
+813 GKKLQ
-818 DSIAQQSTFVTAEN
+818 DIIAQQSTFLTAEN

-839 ANGEDRWSAATPQE
+839 ATGEGRWSAVSPQE
-853 KADPETIY
+853 KADPETVY
-861 AVQFTVSQK
+861 AVQFTVGPK
-870 QAAVF
+870 QAAAVF

-886 RQKVPA
+886 GQKVP
-892 VKDADGNYIVRY
+892 VIRDADGNSRVRY
-904 EFAATAGLP
+904 EFAATAELP
-913 PTPSAAPSASPSVS
+913 PTPSAAPTV
-927 ASPSAVPTPGG
+927 SPSAVPTPTG
-938 SPSVSAVPSAS
+938 SPAASSIPTVSPG
-949 PSVSASPSAVPT
+949 VSASPSAIPK

-968 SSTPTASPSA
+968 SS
-978 SSAPAASP
+978 
-986 SVSASPS
+986 
-993 AVPTPSALPSTPTPA
+993 
-1008 ASVAPTAS
+1008 APTAK
-1016 PSASRTPT
+1016 PD
-1024 ASPSVSAVPSEQPIP
+1024 VSATPSQ
-1039 SASPSAVPTPTV
+1039 
-1051 SPAAS
+1051 
-1056 STPTVSP
+1056 
-1063 LVSSAPTTSP
+1063 APN
-1073 SVSPSVSAPPSEVP
+1073 VDAN
-1087 APSTLPSAIPAPAA
+1087 A
-1101 KPSDKPEAPGSKP
+1101 KPSDKPAVPGKNAQPGETGQPHKP

-1119 KLRDENGAVYV
+1119 KLQDESGAGYV
-1130 VTKADSKNPEVAY
+1130 VAKADSKNPEVAY
-1143 QKAASTKG
+1143 QKAAVTKG
-1151 TVVVPDTVVVN
+1151 TVIVPDTVEVN
-1162 GMTYKV
+1162 GTTYKV
-1168 TSIEKKAFG
+1168 TSIEKNAFG
-1177 TAKKI
+1177 TGKKI
-1182 KTIVLGKNVK
+1182 KTIILGKNVK
-1192 SIKKDAFAGCKT
+1192 TIKKDAFAGCKT

-1227 VRKNVRIVVPKKKKQ
+1227 VRKNVRIIVPEKKKQ

>member
-19 LGGGNGEA
+19 LGGGNGGA
-27 IQAAEDYGVKNP
+27 IQAAEDYEVKDP

-73 EDEKQPVKWRVLSVE
+73 EDEKQPIKWRVLSVE

-102 IQPFDENGKN
+102 MQPFDKNGKID
-112 SWESCT
+112 WEECT

-129 TAFTEAE
+129 AAFTEAE

-145 EMESGTTVTDNIYLL
+145 ETESAATVTDNIYLL

-165 SNPEYGFHPSI
+165 SNPEYGFHPLI
-176 DYESNTRKAEGTDL
+176 DCESNTRKAEGTDL
-190 SVFNNVWWLRTLY
+190 AVFDNIWWLRTPH
-203 KNGNASWVCSID
+203 KEEHASWVYSID
-215 SQGKKTGSVFARDT
+215 SQGTNRIIVVGAEK

-240 LSDRAQWSY
+240 LSDRAHWSY

-261 VENPAAGSPFSYT
+261 VENPTAGSLFSGT
-274 VQGSENIDTDRSTVS
+274 VRGSENIDPDRSTVS
-289 WQKKEEGKWVNVAKD
+289 WQKKEEGKWVDVAKD
-304 ETAQLQQVYRACVT
+304 ERAQLQQVYRACVT

-323 ESPFSEDDH
+323 GSSFVGCDY

-360 VKNPVNPEAD
+360 VKNPINPEAD

-389 TNGDGKVDETD
+389 TNGDGKADETD
-400 EKEPVKWRVLSVDLA
+400 EKEPVKWRVLSVDSA

-434 EAGDIDWGQ
+434 EAGDIAWGQ
-443 SGMRKWLNSTGG
+443 SDMRKWLNSTGG
-455 SEKDPGF
+455 SEEDPGF

-469 QERAVIQYR
+469 QERAVIRYR
-478 EIETY
+478 EIET
-483 ISVTGNNIL
+483 IVDSDIL
-492 KTWDSVFLLSDL
+492 KTWDSVFLLSTQDS
-504 DACNVDYGFPANME
+504 CNASYGFWTKDKE
-518 DASKNKV
+518 SKNRV

-531 AAGKEKTVENQ
+531 AAGKQQTVENQ
-542 WWLRIFSPMSWEGMA
+542 WWLRTHSWTSSTEIA
-557 IRSFIKPD
+557 ARVLVKRD
-565 GSFNGTM
+565 GIVGGDG
-572 VQSDTFYGVR
+572 VQNNTFYGVR
-582 PALYINLA
+582 PALYINLD

-601 DADGNTKEPVRL
+601 DADGNTKEPVQL
-613 SVDSPVHGRGFYAET
+613 SVDSPEHGRGFYAET

-638 AAENWQKKENENWV
+638 AAENWQKKENGSWV

-678 MDAPCVLN
+678 MEAPCVLN
-686 QGKYAQVEANDDG
+686 RGKYAQVEANDDG

-714 PLETEDEGKQV
+714 PSETEDEGKQV
-725 TTWDT
+725 TTWHT

-769 RERWTNLSRIT
+769 RKKQTNLSRIT

-802 YLSAAVETPET
+802 YLSATVETPEA

-818 DSIAQQSTFVTAEN
+818 SSIAQQSTFVTAEN

-839 ANGEDRWSAATPQE
+839 ATGEDRWSAASPQE
-853 KADPETIY
+853 KADPETVY
-861 AVQFTVSQK
+861 AVQFTVGPK
-870 QAAVF
+870 QAAAAF

-886 RQKVPA
+886 GQKVPA
-892 VKDADGNYIVRY
+892 VKDADGSYIVRY

-913 PTPSAAPSASPSVS
+913 PTPSAAPTASPSVS
-927 ASPSAVPTPGG
+927 AS
-938 SPSVSAVPSAS
+938 PSAS

-961 PGGSPSA
+961 PGGSPAASSAPTASPSVSAAPSELPDSSA
-968 SSTPTASPSA
+968 SPSAVPTPSELPSTPTPSVAPTASPSA
-978 SSAPAASP
+978 SSAPTASP
-986 SVSASPS
+986 GVSASPS
-993 AVPTPSALPSTPTPA
+993 AVPTPSALPSTPTP
-1008 ASVAPTAS
+1008 SVAPTAS
-1016 PSASRTPT
+1016 PSASSAPT
-1024 ASPSVSAVPSEQPIP
+1024 ASPSVSAVPSEVPAP
-1039 SASPSAVPTPTV
+1039 SASPSAVPAPTV
-1051 SPAAS
+1051 IPDTSGTQTDNPAAS
-1056 STPTVSP
+1056 STP
-1063 LVSSAPTTSP
+1063 SANPG
-1073 SVSPSVSAPPSEVP
+1073 VSAPPSEVP
-1087 APSTLPSAIPAPAA
+1087 APAA
-1101 KPSDKPEAPGSKP
+1101 NPSDKPEAQGS
-1114 AQKGE
+1114 

-1130 VTKADSKNPEVAY
+1130 ITKKDSKNPEVAY
-1143 QKAASTKG
+1143 QKAAATKG
-1151 TVVVPDTVVVN
+1151 TVVVPDTIVVN
-1162 GMTYKV
+1162 GTTYKV
-1168 TSIEKKAFG
+1168 TSIEKKAFETG
-1177 TAKKI
+1177 KKI
-1182 KTIVLGKNVK
+1182 KTIILGKNVK
-1192 SIKKDAFAGCKT
+1192 SIKKDAFAGCKA
-1204 LRKIIVKTKKLTK
+1204 LQKIVVKTKKLTK

>member
-19 LGGGNGEA
+19 LGGGNGGV
-27 IQAAEDYGVKNP
+27 IQAAEDYEVKDP

-73 EDEKQPVKWRVLSVE
+73 EDEKQPIKWRVLSVE

-102 IQPFDENGKN
+102 IQPFDKNGKN
-112 SWESCT
+112 DWEACT

-129 TAFTEAE
+129 AAFTEAE

-145 EMESGTTVTDNIYLL
+145 ETESAATVTDNIYLL

-165 SNPEYGFHPSI
+165 SNPEYGFHPSS
-176 DYESNTRKAEGTDL
+176 DCESNTRKAEGTTDL
-190 SVFNNVWWLRTLY
+190 AVLDNDWWLRTPR
-203 KNGNASWVCSID
+203 KTNDVFVCWID
-215 SQGKKTGSVFARDT
+215 SEGKNAQNSFFTDVSI
-229 SLWIRPALRLK
+229 WIRPALRLK
-240 LSDRAQWSY
+240 LSDRAHWSY

-261 VENPAAGSPFSYT
+261 VENPTAGSLFSGT
-274 VQGSENIDTDRSTVS
+274 VRGSENIDPDRSTIS
-289 WQKKEEGKWVNVAKD
+289 WQKKEEGKWVDVAKD
-304 ETAQLQQVYRACVT
+304 ERAQLQQVYRACVT

-323 ESPFSEDDH
+323 GSSFVGCDY

-360 VKNPVNPEAD
+360 VKNPTNPEAD

-389 TNGDGKVDETD
+389 TNGDGKADETD
-400 EKEPVKWRVLSVDLA
+400 EKEPVKWRVLSVDSA

-434 EAGDIDWGQ
+434 EAGDIAWGQ
-443 SGMRKWLNSTGG
+443 SDMRKWLNSTGG
-455 SEKDPGF
+455 LEEDPGF

-469 QERAVIQYR
+469 QERAVIRYR
-478 EIETY
+478 EIET
-483 ISVTGNNIL
+483 IVNSDIL
-492 KTWDSVFLLSDL
+492 KTRDSVFLLSTEDSVN
-504 DACNVDYGFPANME
+504 AGYGFWTKGE
-518 DASKNKV
+518 ESKNRV

-531 AAGKEKTVENQ
+531 AAGKQQTVENQ
-542 WWLRIFSPMSWEGMA
+542 WWLRTNFWVSLTEIA
-557 IRSFIKPD
+557 VRILVKPD
-565 GSFNGTM
+565 GTVG
-572 VQSDTFYGVR
+572 SDGVKNNTFYGVR
-582 PALYINLA
+582 PALYINLS

-638 AAENWQKKENENWV
+638 AAENWQKKENGNWM
-652 DVGFEEMA
+652 DVEVEELA

-678 MDAPCVLN
+678 MEAPCVLN

-714 PLETEDEGKQV
+714 PSETEDEGKQV
-725 TTWDT
+725 TTWHT
-730 IWVTENETEKET
+730 IWVTENETEKEN

-760 TDPSMGVEE
+760 TDPSMGGEE
-769 RERWTNLSRIT
+769 RKNRTNLSRIT

-802 YLSAAVETPET
+802 YLSAIVETPET
-813 GKNLQ
+813 GKKLQ
-818 DSIAQQSTFVTAEN
+818 DGITQQSTFVTAEN

-839 ANGEDRWSAATPQE
+839 ATGEGRWSAVSPQE
-853 KADPETIY
+853 KADPETVY
-861 AVQFTVSQK
+861 AVQFTVGPK
-870 QAAVF
+870 QAAAVF

-886 RQKVPA
+886 GQKVP
-892 VKDADGNYIVRY
+892 VIRDADGNSRVRY
-904 EFAATAGLP
+904 EFAATAELL
-913 PTPSAAPSASPSVS
+913 PTPSAAPTV
-927 ASPSAVPTPGG
+927 SPSAVPTPTG
-938 SPSVSAVPSAS
+938 SPAASSIPTVSPG
-949 PSVSASPSAVPT
+949 VSASPSAIPK

-968 SSTPTASPSA
+968 SS
-978 SSAPAASP
+978 
-986 SVSASPS
+986 
-993 AVPTPSALPSTPTPA
+993 
-1008 ASVAPTAS
+1008 APTAK
-1016 PSASRTPT
+1016 PD
-1024 ASPSVSAVPSEQPIP
+1024 V
-1039 SASPSAVPTPTV
+1039 
-1051 SPAAS
+1051 
-1056 STPTVSP
+1056 
-1063 LVSSAPTTSP
+1063 
-1073 SVSPSVSAPPSEVP
+1073 
-1087 APSTLPSAIPAPAA
+1087 SAIPSQAPNVDANA
-1101 KPSDKPEAPGSKP
+1101 KPSDKSAVPGKNAQPGETGQPHIP

-1119 KLRDENGAVYV
+1119 KLQDESGAGYV
-1130 VTKADSKNPEVAY
+1130 VAKADSKNPEVAY
-1143 QKAASTKG
+1143 QKAAVTKG
-1151 TVVVPDTVVVN
+1151 TVIVPDTVEMN
-1162 GMTYKV
+1162 GTTYKV

-1177 TAKKI
+1177 TGKKI
-1182 KTIVLGKNVK
+1182 KTIILGKNVK
-1192 SIKKDAFAGCKT
+1192 TIKKDAFAGCKT

-1227 VRKNVRIVVPKKKKQ
+1227 VRKNVRIIVPKKKKQ
-1242 AYRKLFY
+1242 AYKKLFY
-1249 QRGLNKKVKI
+1249 QRGLNKKVRI

>member
-19 LGGGNGEA
+19 LGGGNGGV
-27 IQAAEDYGVKNP
+27 IQAAEDYEVKDP

-73 EDEKQPVKWRVLSVE
+73 EDEKQPIKWRVLSVE

-102 IQPFDENGKN
+102 MQPFDKNGKID
-112 SWESCT
+112 WEECT

-129 TAFTEAE
+129 AAFTEAE

-145 EMESGTTVTDNIYLL
+145 ETESAATVTDNIYLL

-165 SNPEYGFHPSI
+165 SNPEYGFHPLI
-176 DYESNTRKAEGTDL
+176 DCESNTRKAEGTDL
-190 SVFNNVWWLRTLY
+190 SVFNNIWWLRTPI
-203 KNGNASWVCSID
+203 KEEHASWVCSID
-215 SQGKKTGSVFARDT
+215 SQGTNRTIVIGT
-229 SLWIRPALRLK
+229 ENSLWIRPALRLK
-240 LSDRAQWSY
+240 LSDRAHWSY

-261 VENPAAGSPFSYT
+261 VENPTAGSLFSGT
-274 VQGSENIDTDRSTVS
+274 VRGSENIDPDRSMVS
-289 WQKKEEGKWVNVAKD
+289 WQKKEEGKWVDVAKD
-304 ETAQLQQVYRACVT
+304 ERAQLQQVYRACVT

-323 ESPFSEDDH
+323 GSSFVGCDY

-360 VKNPVNPEAD
+360 VKNPTNPEAD

-389 TNGDGKVDETD
+389 TNGDGKADEAD
-400 EKEPVKWRVLSVDLA
+400 EKEPVKWRVLSVDSA

-434 EAGDIDWGQ
+434 EAGDIAWGQ
-443 SGMRKWLNSTGG
+443 SDMRKWLNSTGG
-455 SEKDPGF
+455 SEEDPGF

-469 QERAVIQYR
+469 QERAVIRYR
-478 EIETY
+478 EIET
-483 ISVTGNNIL
+483 IVNSDIL
-492 KTWDSVFLLSDL
+492 KTRDSVFLLSAQDSVN
-504 DACNVDYGFPANME
+504 AGYGFWTKDKE
-518 DASKNKV
+518 SKNRV

-531 AAGKEKTVENQ
+531 AAGKQQTEENQ
-542 WWLRIFSPMSWEGMA
+542 WWLRTHTRVSSTEMA
-557 IRSFIKPD
+557 ARVLGKPD
-565 GSFNGTM
+565 GIVDGAGVKNN
-572 VQSDTFYGVR
+572 TFYGVR
-582 PALYINLA
+582 PALYINLD

-638 AAENWQKKENENWV
+638 TAENWQKKENGNWM
-652 DVGFEEMA
+652 DVEVEELA

-678 MDAPCVLN
+678 MEAPCVLN

-714 PLETEDEGKQV
+714 PSETEDEGKQV

-760 TDPSMGVEE
+760 TDPSMGGEE
-769 RERWTNLSRIT
+769 RKNRTNLSRIT

-795 EILPRNL
+795 EILPQNL
-802 YLSAAVETPET
+802 YLSAAVETPEA
-813 GKNLQ
+813 GKKLQ
-818 DSIAQQSTFVTAEN
+818 DSIAQQSTFLTAEN

-839 ANGEDRWSAATPQE
+839 TTGEGRWSAVSPQE
-853 KADPETIY
+853 KADPETVY
-861 AVQFTVSQK
+861 AVQFTVGPK
-870 QAAVF
+870 QAAAVF

-886 RQKVPA
+886 GQKVP
-892 VKDADGNYIVRY
+892 VIRDADGNSRVRY
-904 EFAATAGLP
+904 EFAATAELP
-913 PTPSAAPSASPSVS
+913 PTPSAAPTV
-927 ASPSAVPTPGG
+927 SPSAVPTPTG
-938 SPSVSAVPSAS
+938 SPAASSIPTVSPG
-949 PSVSASPSAVPT
+949 VSASPSAIPN

-968 SSTPTASPSA
+968 SS
-978 SSAPAASP
+978 
-986 SVSASPS
+986 
-993 AVPTPSALPSTPTPA
+993 
-1008 ASVAPTAS
+1008 APTAKPDVS
-1016 PSASRTPT
+1016 VTPS
-1024 ASPSVSAVPSEQPIP
+1024 Q
-1039 SASPSAVPTPTV
+1039 
-1051 SPAAS
+1051 
-1056 STPTVSP
+1056 
-1063 LVSSAPTTSP
+1063 APN
-1073 SVSPSVSAPPSEVP
+1073 VDAN
-1087 APSTLPSAIPAPAA
+1087 A
-1101 KPSDKPEAPGSKP
+1101 KPSDKSAVPGKNAQPGETGQPHKP

-1119 KLRDENGAVYV
+1119 KLQDESGAGYV
-1130 VTKADSKNPEVAY
+1130 VAKADSKNPEVAY
-1143 QKAASTKG
+1143 QKAAVTKG
-1151 TVVVPDTVVVN
+1151 TVIVPDTVEVN
-1162 GMTYKV
+1162 GTTYKV

-1177 TAKKI
+1177 TGKKI
-1182 KTIVLGKNVK
+1182 KTIILGKNVK
-1192 SIKKDAFAGCKT
+1192 TIKKDAFAGCKT

-1227 VRKNVRIVVPKKKKQ
+1227 VRKNVRIIVPKKKKQ
-1242 AYRKLFY
+1242 AYKKLFY

>member
-19 LGGGNGEA
+19 LGGGNGGV
-27 IQAAEDYGVKNP
+27 IQAAEDYEVKDP

-73 EDEKQPVKWRVLSVE
+73 EDEKQPIKWRVLSVE

-102 IQPFDENGKN
+102 MQPFDKNGKID
-112 SWESCT
+112 WEECT

-129 TAFTEAE
+129 AAFTEAE

-145 EMESGTTVTDNIYLL
+145 ETESAATVTDNIYLL

-165 SNPEYGFHPSI
+165 SNPEYGFHPLI
-176 DYESNTRKAEGTDL
+176 DCESNTRKAEGTDL
-190 SVFNNVWWLRTLY
+190 SVFNNIWWLRTPI
-203 KNGNASWVCSID
+203 KEEHASWVCSID
-215 SQGKKTGSVFARDT
+215 SQGTNRTIVIGT
-229 SLWIRPALRLK
+229 ENSLWIRPALRLK
-240 LSDRAQWSY
+240 LSDRAHWSY

-261 VENPAAGSPFSYT
+261 VENPTAGSLFSGT
-274 VQGSENIDTDRSTVS
+274 VRGSENIDPDRSMVS
-289 WQKKEEGKWVNVAKD
+289 WQKKEEGKWVDVAKD
-304 ETAQLQQVYRACVT
+304 ERAQLQQVYRACVT

-323 ESPFSEDDH
+323 GSSFVGCDY

-360 VKNPVNPEAD
+360 VKNPTNPEAD

-389 TNGDGKVDETD
+389 TNGDGEADEAD
-400 EKEPVKWRVLSVDLA
+400 EKEPVKWRVLSVDSA

-434 EAGDIDWGQ
+434 EAGDIAWGQ
-443 SGMRKWLNSTGG
+443 SDMRKWLNSTGG
-455 SEKDPGF
+455 SEEDPGF

-469 QERAVIQYR
+469 QERAVIRYR
-478 EIETY
+478 EIET
-483 ISVTGNNIL
+483 IVNSDIL
-492 KTWDSVFLLSDL
+492 KTRDSVFLLSAQDSVN
-504 DACNVDYGFPANME
+504 AGYGFWTKDKE
-518 DASKNKV
+518 SKNRV

-531 AAGKEKTVENQ
+531 AAGKQQTEENQ
-542 WWLRIFSPMSWEGMA
+542 WWLRTHTRVSSTEMA
-557 IRSFIKPD
+557 ARVLVKPD
-565 GSFNGTM
+565 GIVDGAGVKNN
-572 VQSDTFYGVR
+572 TFYGVR
-582 PALYINLA
+582 PALYINLD

-638 AAENWQKKENENWV
+638 TAENWQKKENGNWM
-652 DVGFEEMA
+652 DVEVEELA

-678 MDAPCVLN
+678 MEAPCVLN

-714 PLETEDEGKQV
+714 PSETEDEGKQV

-760 TDPSMGVEE
+760 TDPSMGGEE
-769 RERWTNLSRIT
+769 RKNRTNLSRIT

-795 EILPRNL
+795 EILPQNL
-802 YLSAAVETPET
+802 YLSAAVETPEA
-813 GKNLQ
+813 GKKLQ
-818 DSIAQQSTFVTAEN
+818 DSIAQQSTFLTAEN

-839 ANGEDRWSAATPQE
+839 TTGEGRWSAVSPQE
-853 KADPETIY
+853 KADPETVY
-861 AVQFTVSQK
+861 AVQFTVGPK
-870 QAAVF
+870 QAAAVF

-886 RQKVPA
+886 GQKVP
-892 VKDADGNYIVRY
+892 VIRDADGNSRVRY
-904 EFAATAGLP
+904 EFAATAELP
-913 PTPSAAPSASPSVS
+913 PTPSAAPTV
-927 ASPSAVPTPGG
+927 SPSAVPTPTG
-938 SPSVSAVPSAS
+938 SPAASSIPTVSPG
-949 PSVSASPSAVPT
+949 VSASPSAIPN

-968 SSTPTASPSA
+968 SS
-978 SSAPAASP
+978 
-986 SVSASPS
+986 
-993 AVPTPSALPSTPTPA
+993 
-1008 ASVAPTAS
+1008 APTAKPDVS
-1016 PSASRTPT
+1016 VTPS
-1024 ASPSVSAVPSEQPIP
+1024 Q
-1039 SASPSAVPTPTV
+1039 
-1051 SPAAS
+1051 
-1056 STPTVSP
+1056 
-1063 LVSSAPTTSP
+1063 APN
-1073 SVSPSVSAPPSEVP
+1073 VDAN
-1087 APSTLPSAIPAPAA
+1087 A
-1101 KPSDKPEAPGSKP
+1101 KPSDKSAVPGKNAQPGETGQPHKP

-1119 KLRDENGAVYV
+1119 KLQDESGAGYV
-1130 VTKADSKNPEVAY
+1130 VAKADSKNPEVAY
-1143 QKAASTKG
+1143 QKAAVTKG
-1151 TVVVPDTVVVN
+1151 TVIVPDTVEVN
-1162 GMTYKV
+1162 GTTYKV

-1177 TAKKI
+1177 TGKKI
-1182 KTIVLGKNVK
+1182 KTIILGKNVK
-1192 SIKKDAFAGCKT
+1192 TIKKDAFAGCKT

-1227 VRKNVRIVVPKKKKQ
+1227 VRKNVRIIVPKKKKQ
-1242 AYRKLFY
+1242 AYKKLFY

>member
-19 LGGGNGEA
+19 LGGGNGGV
-27 IQAAEDYGVKNP
+27 IQAAEDYEVKDP

-73 EDEKQPVKWRVLSVE
+73 EDEKQPIKWRVLSVE

-102 IQPFDENGKN
+102 MQPFDKNGKID
-112 SWESCT
+112 WEECT

-129 TAFTEAE
+129 AAFTEAE

-145 EMESGTTVTDNIYLL
+145 ETESAATVTDNIYLL

-165 SNPEYGFHPSI
+165 SNPEYGFHPLI
-176 DYESNTRKAEGTDL
+176 DCESNTRKAEGTDL
-190 SVFNNVWWLRTLY
+190 SVFNNIWWLRTPI
-203 KNGNASWVCSID
+203 KEEHASWVCSID
-215 SQGKKTGSVFARDT
+215 SQGTNRTIVIGT
-229 SLWIRPALRLK
+229 ENSLWIRPALRLK
-240 LSDRAQWSY
+240 LSDRAHWSY

-261 VENPAAGSPFSYT
+261 VENPTAGSLFSGT
-274 VQGSENIDTDRSTVS
+274 VRGSENIDPDRSMVS
-289 WQKKEEGKWVNVAKD
+289 WQKKEEGKWVDVAKD
-304 ETAQLQQVYRACVT
+304 ERTQLQQVYRACVT

-323 ESPFSEDDH
+323 GSSFVGCDY

-360 VKNPVNPEAD
+360 VKNPTNPEAD

-389 TNGDGKVDETD
+389 TNGDGKADEAD
-400 EKEPVKWRVLSVDLA
+400 EKEPVKWRVLSVDSA

-434 EAGDIDWGQ
+434 EAGDIAWGQ
-443 SGMRKWLNSTGG
+443 SDMRKWLNSTGG
-455 SEKDPGF
+455 SEEDPGF

-469 QERAVIQYR
+469 QERAVIRYR
-478 EIETY
+478 EIET
-483 ISVTGNNIL
+483 IVNSDIL
-492 KTWDSVFLLSDL
+492 KTRDSVFLLSAQDSVN
-504 DACNVDYGFPANME
+504 AGYGFWTKDKE
-518 DASKNKV
+518 SKNRV

-531 AAGKEKTVENQ
+531 AAGKQQTEENQ
-542 WWLRIFSPMSWEGMA
+542 WWLRTHTRVSSTEMA
-557 IRSFIKPD
+557 ARVLVKPD
-565 GSFNGTM
+565 GIVDGAGVKNN
-572 VQSDTFYGVR
+572 TFYGVR
-582 PALYINLA
+582 PALYINLD

-638 AAENWQKKENENWV
+638 TAENWQKKENGNWM
-652 DVGFEEMA
+652 DVEVEELA

-678 MDAPCVLN
+678 MEAPCVLN

-714 PLETEDEGKQV
+714 PSETEDEGKQV

-760 TDPSMGVEE
+760 TDPSMGGEE
-769 RERWTNLSRIT
+769 RKNRTNLSRIT

-795 EILPRNL
+795 EILPQNL
-802 YLSAAVETPET
+802 YLSAAVETPEA
-813 GKNLQ
+813 GKKLQ
-818 DSIAQQSTFVTAEN
+818 DSIAQQSTFLTAEN

-839 ANGEDRWSAATPQE
+839 TTGEGRWSAVSPQE
-853 KADPETIY
+853 KADPETVY
-861 AVQFTVSQK
+861 AVQFTVGPK
-870 QAAVF
+870 QAAAVF

-886 RQKVPA
+886 GQKVP
-892 VKDADGNYIVRY
+892 VIRDADGNSRVRY
-904 EFAATAGLP
+904 EFAATAELP
-913 PTPSAAPSASPSVS
+913 PTPSAAPTV
-927 ASPSAVPTPGG
+927 SPSAVPTPTG
-938 SPSVSAVPSAS
+938 SPAASSIPTVSPG
-949 PSVSASPSAVPT
+949 VSASPSAIPN

-968 SSTPTASPSA
+968 SS
-978 SSAPAASP
+978 
-986 SVSASPS
+986 
-993 AVPTPSALPSTPTPA
+993 
-1008 ASVAPTAS
+1008 APTAKPDVS
-1016 PSASRTPT
+1016 VTPS
-1024 ASPSVSAVPSEQPIP
+1024 Q
-1039 SASPSAVPTPTV
+1039 
-1051 SPAAS
+1051 
-1056 STPTVSP
+1056 
-1063 LVSSAPTTSP
+1063 APN
-1073 SVSPSVSAPPSEVP
+1073 VDAN
-1087 APSTLPSAIPAPAA
+1087 A
-1101 KPSDKPEAPGSKP
+1101 KPSDKSAVPGKNAQPGETGQPHKP

-1119 KLRDENGAVYV
+1119 KLQDESGAGYV
-1130 VTKADSKNPEVAY
+1130 VAKADSKNPEVAY
-1143 QKAASTKG
+1143 QKAAVTKG
-1151 TVVVPDTVVVN
+1151 TVIVPDTVEVN
-1162 GMTYKV
+1162 GTTYKV

-1177 TAKKI
+1177 TGKKI
-1182 KTIVLGKNVK
+1182 KTIILGKNVK
-1192 SIKKDAFAGCKT
+1192 TIKKDAFAGCKT

-1227 VRKNVRIVVPKKKKQ
+1227 VRKNVRIIVPKKKKQ
-1242 AYRKLFY
+1242 AYKKLFY

>member
-19 LGGGNGEA
+19 LGGGNGGA
-27 IQAAEDYGVKNP
+27 IQAAEDYEVKDP

-73 EDEKQPVKWRVLSVE
+73 EDEKQPIKWRVLSVE

-102 IQPFDENGKN
+102 MQPFDKNGKID
-112 SWESCT
+112 WEECT

-129 TAFTEAE
+129 AAFTEAE
-136 QEAIAETEL
+136 QEVIAETEL
-145 EMESGTTVTDNIYLL
+145 ETESAATVTDNIYLL

-165 SNPEYGFHPSI
+165 SNPEYGFHPLI
-176 DYESNTRKAEGTDL
+176 DCESNTRKAEGTDL
-190 SVFNNVWWLRTLY
+190 AVFNNIWWLRTPI
-203 KNGNASWVCSID
+203 KEEHASWVCSID
-215 SQGKKTGSVFARDT
+215 SQGTNRTIVIGT
-229 SLWIRPALRLK
+229 ENSLWIRPALRLK
-240 LSDRAQWSY
+240 LSDRAHWSY
-249 AGTTASEELEVT
+249 AGTTATEELEVT
-261 VENPAAGSPFSYT
+261 VENPTAGSLFSGT
-274 VQGSENIDTDRSTVS
+274 VRGSENIDPDRSTVS
-289 WQKKEEGKWVNVAKD
+289 WQKKEEGKWVDVAKD
-304 ETAQLQQVYRACVT
+304 ERAQLQQVYRACVT

-323 ESPFSEDDH
+323 GSSFVGCDY

-360 VKNPVNPEAD
+360 VKNPTNPEAD

-389 TNGDGKVDETD
+389 TNGDGKADETD
-400 EKEPVKWRVLSVDLA
+400 EKEPVKWRVLSVDSA

-434 EAGDIDWGQ
+434 EAGDIAWGQ
-443 SGMRKWLNSTGG
+443 SDMRKWLNSTGG
-455 SEKDPGF
+455 SEEDPGF
-462 LQTAFTE
+462 LQTVFTE
-469 QERAVIQYR
+469 QERAVIRYG
-478 EIETY
+478 EIET
-483 ISVTGNNIL
+483 IVDNDIL
-492 KTWDSVFLLSDL
+492 KTWDSVFLLSIQDSVN
-504 DACNVDYGFPANME
+504 AGYGFWTKDKE
-518 DASKNKV
+518 SKNRV

-531 AAGKEKTVENQ
+531 AAGKQQTVENQ
-542 WWLRIFSPMSWEGMA
+542 WWLRTHSRVSLTEMAARIFV
-557 IRSFIKPD
+557 KPD
-565 GSFNGTM
+565 GVVSANI
-572 VQSDTFYGVR
+572 VQNNTFYGVR
-582 PALYINLA
+582 PALYINLD

-601 DADGNTKEPVRL
+601 DADGNTKEPVQL

-628 MGFHEADWAV
+628 MEFHEADWAV
-638 AAENWQKKENENWV
+638 AAENWQKKENGSWV

-678 MDAPCVLN
+678 MEAPCVLN

-714 PLETEDEGKQV
+714 PSETEDEGKQV
-725 TTWDT
+725 TTWHT

-769 RERWTNLSRIT
+769 RKNRTNLSRIT

-795 EILPRNL
+795 EILPQNL
-802 YLSAAVETPET
+802 YLSAAVETPEA
-813 GKNLQ
+813 GKKLQ
-818 DSIAQQSTFVTAEN
+818 DSIAQQSTFLTAEN

-839 ANGEDRWSAATPQE
+839 ATGEGRWSAVSPQE
-853 KADPETIY
+853 KADPETVY
-861 AVQFTVSQK
+861 AVQFTVGPK
-870 QAAVF
+870 QAAAVF

-886 RQKVPA
+886 GQKVP
-892 VKDADGNYIVRY
+892 VIRDADGNSRVRY
-904 EFAATAGLP
+904 EFAATAELP
-913 PTPSAAPSASPSVS
+913 PTPSAAPTV
-927 ASPSAVPTPGG
+927 SPSAVPTPTG
-938 SPSVSAVPSAS
+938 SPAASSIPTVSPG
-949 PSVSASPSAVPT
+949 VSASPSAIPN

-968 SSTPTASPSA
+968 SS
-978 SSAPAASP
+978 
-986 SVSASPS
+986 
-993 AVPTPSALPSTPTPA
+993 
-1008 ASVAPTAS
+1008 APTAK
-1016 PSASRTPT
+1016 PD
-1024 ASPSVSAVPSEQPIP
+1024 V
-1039 SASPSAVPTPTV
+1039 
-1051 SPAAS
+1051 
-1056 STPTVSP
+1056 
-1063 LVSSAPTTSP
+1063 
-1073 SVSPSVSAPPSEVP
+1073 
-1087 APSTLPSAIPAPAA
+1087 SAIPSQAPNVDANA
-1101 KPSDKPEAPGSKP
+1101 KPSDKPAVPGKNAQPGETGQPHKP

-1119 KLRDENGAVYV
+1119 KLQDESGAGYV
-1130 VTKADSKNPEVAY
+1130 VAKADSKNPEVAY
-1143 QKAASTKG
+1143 QKAAVTKG
-1151 TVVVPDTVVVN
+1151 TVIVPDTVEVN
-1162 GMTYKV
+1162 GTTYKV

-1177 TAKKI
+1177 TGKKI
-1182 KTIVLGKNVK
+1182 KTIILGKNVK
-1192 SIKKDAFAGCKT
+1192 TIKKDAFAGCKT

-1227 VRKNVRIVVPKKKKQ
+1227 VRKNVRIIVPKKKKQ
-1242 AYRKLFY
+1242 AYKKLFY

>member
-19 LGGGNGEA
+19 LGGGNGGV
-27 IQAAEDYGVKNP
+27 IQAAEDYEVKDP

-73 EDEKQPVKWRVLSVE
+73 EDEKQPIKWRVLSVE

-102 IQPFDENGKN
+102 MQPFDKNGKID
-112 SWESCT
+112 WEECT

-129 TAFTEAE
+129 AAFTEAE

-145 EMESGTTVTDNIYLL
+145 ETESAATVTDNIYLL

-165 SNPEYGFHPSI
+165 SNPEYGFHPLI
-176 DYESNTRKAEGTDL
+176 DCESNTRKAEGTDL
-190 SVFNNVWWLRTLY
+190 SVFNNIWWLRTPI
-203 KNGNASWVCSID
+203 KEEHASWVCSID
-215 SQGKKTGSVFARDT
+215 SQGTNRTIVIGT
-229 SLWIRPALRLK
+229 ENSLWIRPALRLK
-240 LSDRAQWSY
+240 LSDRAHWSY

-261 VENPAAGSPFSYT
+261 VENPTAGSLFSGT
-274 VQGSENIDTDRSTVS
+274 VRGSENIDPDRSTIS
-289 WQKKEEGKWVNVAKD
+289 WQKKEEGKWGDVAKD
-304 ETAQLQQVYRACVT
+304 ERAQLQQVYRACVT

-323 ESPFSEDDH
+323 GSSFVGCDY

-360 VKNPVNPEAD
+360 VKNPTNPEAD

-389 TNGDGKVDETD
+389 TNGDGKADETD
-400 EKEPVKWRVLSVDLA
+400 EKEPVKWRVLSVDSA

-434 EAGDIDWGQ
+434 EAGDIAWGQ
-443 SGMRKWLNSTGG
+443 SDMRKWLNSTGG
-455 SEKDPGF
+455 LEEDPGF

-469 QERAVIQYR
+469 QERAMIRYR
-478 EIETY
+478 EIET
-483 ISVTGNNIL
+483 IVDSDIL
-492 KTWDSVFLLSDL
+492 KTRDSVFLLSTQDSVN
-504 DACNVDYGFPANME
+504 AGYGFWTKDIE
-518 DASKNKV
+518 SKNRV

-531 AAGKEKTVENQ
+531 AAGKQQTVENQ
-542 WWLRIFSPMSWEGMA
+542 WWLRTHSWVSSAEIA
-557 IRSFIKPD
+557 ARVFVKPD
-565 GSFNGTM
+565 GTVTGTG
-572 VQSDTFYGVR
+572 VQNNTFYGVR
-582 PALYINLA
+582 PALYINLD

-638 AAENWQKKENENWV
+638 TAENWQKKENGNWM
-652 DVGFEEMA
+652 DVEVEELA

-678 MDAPCVLN
+678 MEAPCVLN

-714 PLETEDEGKQV
+714 PSETEDEGKQV
-725 TTWDT
+725 TTWHT
-730 IWVTENETEKET
+730 IWVTENETEKEN

-760 TDPSMGVEE
+760 TDPSMGGEE
-769 RERWTNLSRIT
+769 RKNRTNLSRIT

-795 EILPRNL
+795 EILPQNL
-802 YLSAAVETPET
+802 YLSAAVETPEA
-813 GKNLQ
+813 GKKLQ
-818 DSIAQQSTFVTAEN
+818 DSIAQQSTFLTAEN

-839 ANGEDRWSAATPQE
+839 ATGEGRWSAVSPQE
-853 KADPETIY
+853 KADPEMVY
-861 AVQFTVSQK
+861 AVQFTVGQK
-870 QAAVF
+870 QAATVF

-886 RQKVPA
+886 GQKVP
-892 VKDADGNYIVRY
+892 VTRDADGNSRVRY
-904 EFAATAGLP
+904 EFAATAELP
-913 PTPSAAPSASPSVS
+913 PTPSAAPTV
-927 ASPSAVPTPGG
+927 SPSAVPTPTG
-938 SPSVSAVPSAS
+938 SPAASSIPTVSPG
-949 PSVSASPSAVPT
+949 VSASPSAIPK

-968 SSTPTASPSA
+968 SS
-978 SSAPAASP
+978 
-986 SVSASPS
+986 
-993 AVPTPSALPSTPTPA
+993 
-1008 ASVAPTAS
+1008 APTAK
-1016 PSASRTPT
+1016 PD
-1024 ASPSVSAVPSEQPIP
+1024 V
-1039 SASPSAVPTPTV
+1039 
-1051 SPAAS
+1051 
-1056 STPTVSP
+1056 
-1063 LVSSAPTTSP
+1063 
-1073 SVSPSVSAPPSEVP
+1073 
-1087 APSTLPSAIPAPAA
+1087 SAIPSQAPNVDANA
-1101 KPSDKPEAPGSKP
+1101 KPSDKSAVPGKNAQPGETEQPHKP

-1119 KLRDENGAVYV
+1119 KLQDESGAGYV
-1130 VTKADSKNPEVAY
+1130 VAKADSKNPEVAY
-1143 QKAASTKG
+1143 QKAAVTKG
-1151 TVVVPDTVVVN
+1151 TVIVPDTVEVN
-1162 GMTYKV
+1162 GTTYKV

-1177 TAKKI
+1177 TGKKI
-1182 KTIVLGKNVK
+1182 KTIILGKNVK
-1192 SIKKDAFAGCKT
+1192 TIKKDAFAGCKT

-1227 VRKNVRIVVPKKKKQ
+1227 VRKNVRIIVPKKKKQ
-1242 AYRKLFY
+1242 AYKKLFY
-1249 QRGLNKKVKI
+1249 QRGLNKKVRI

>member
-6 KKLLALMLVAALV
+6 EKLLALMLVAALV
-19 LGGGNGEA
+19 LGGGNGGV
-27 IQAAEDYGVKNP
+27 IQAAEDYEVKDP

-73 EDEKQPVKWRVLSVE
+73 EDEKQPIKWRVLSVE

-102 IQPFDENGKN
+102 MQPFDKNGKID
-112 SWESCT
+112 WEECT

-129 TAFTEAE
+129 AAFTEAE

-145 EMESGTTVTDNIYLL
+145 ETESAATVTDNIYLL

-165 SNPEYGFHPSI
+165 SNPEYGFHPLI
-176 DYESNTRKAEGTDL
+176 DCESNTRKAEGTDL
-190 SVFNNVWWLRTLY
+190 SVFNNIWWLRTPI
-203 KNGNASWVCSID
+203 KEEHASWVCSID
-215 SQGKKTGSVFARDT
+215 SQGTNRTIVIGT
-229 SLWIRPALRLK
+229 ENSLWIRPALRLK
-240 LSDRAQWSY
+240 LSDRAHWSY

-261 VENPAAGSPFSYT
+261 VENPTAGSLFSGT
-274 VQGSENIDTDRSTVS
+274 VRGSENIDPDRSTIS
-289 WQKKEEGKWVNVAKD
+289 WQKKEEGKWVDVAKD
-304 ETAQLQQVYRACVT
+304 ERAQLQQVYRACVT

-323 ESPFSEDDH
+323 GSSFVGCDY

-360 VKNPVNPEAD
+360 VKNPTNPEAD

-389 TNGDGKVDETD
+389 TNGDGKADETD
-400 EKEPVKWRVLSVDLA
+400 EKEPVKWRVLSVDSA

-434 EAGDIDWGQ
+434 EAGDIAWGQ
-443 SGMRKWLNSTGG
+443 SDMRKWLNSTGG
-455 SEKDPGF
+455 LEEDPGF

-469 QERAVIQYR
+469 QERAMIRYR
-478 EIETY
+478 EIET
-483 ISVTGNNIL
+483 IVDSDIL
-492 KTWDSVFLLSDL
+492 KTRDSVFLLSIQDSVN
-504 DACNVDYGFPANME
+504 AGYGFWTKDIE
-518 DASKNKV
+518 SKNRV

-531 AAGKEKTVENQ
+531 AAGKQQTVENQ
-542 WWLRIFSPMSWEGMA
+542 WWLRTHSWVSSAEIA
-557 IRSFIKPD
+557 ARVFVKPD
-565 GSFNGTM
+565 GTVTGDGVKNN
-572 VQSDTFYGVR
+572 TFYGVR

-601 DADGNTKEPVRL
+601 DADGNTKEPVQL
-613 SVDSPVHGRGFYAET
+613 SVDSPEHGRGFLAET
-628 MGFHEADWAV
+628 RELFHEADWAV
-638 AAENWQKKENENWV
+638 AAENWQKKENGNWM
-652 DVGFEEMA
+652 DVEVEELA

-678 MDAPCVLN
+678 MEAPCVLN

-714 PLETEDEGKQV
+714 PSETEDEGKQV
-725 TTWDT
+725 TTWHT
-730 IWVTENETEKET
+730 IWVTENETEKEN

-760 TDPSMGVEE
+760 TDPSMGGEE
-769 RERWTNLSRIT
+769 RKNRTNLSRIT

-802 YLSAAVETPET
+802 YLSAIVETPET
-813 GKNLQ
+813 GKKLQ
-818 DSIAQQSTFVTAEN
+818 DGITQQSTFVTAEN

-839 ANGEDRWSAATPQE
+839 ATGEGRWSAVSPQE
-853 KADPETIY
+853 KADQETVY
-861 AVQFTVSQK
+861 AVQFTVGPK
-870 QAAVF
+870 QAAAVF

-886 RQKVPA
+886 GQKVP
-892 VKDADGNYIVRY
+892 VIRDADGNSRVRY
-904 EFAATAGLP
+904 EFAATAELP
-913 PTPSAAPSASPSVS
+913 PTPSAAPTV
-927 ASPSAVPTPGG
+927 SPSAVPTPTG
-938 SPSVSAVPSAS
+938 SPAASSIPTVSPG
-949 PSVSASPSAVPT
+949 VSASPSAIPK

-968 SSTPTASPSA
+968 SS
-978 SSAPAASP
+978 
-986 SVSASPS
+986 
-993 AVPTPSALPSTPTPA
+993 
-1008 ASVAPTAS
+1008 APTAK
-1016 PSASRTPT
+1016 PD
-1024 ASPSVSAVPSEQPIP
+1024 V
-1039 SASPSAVPTPTV
+1039 
-1051 SPAAS
+1051 
-1056 STPTVSP
+1056 
-1063 LVSSAPTTSP
+1063 
-1073 SVSPSVSAPPSEVP
+1073 
-1087 APSTLPSAIPAPAA
+1087 SAIPSQAPNVDANA
-1101 KPSDKPEAPGSKP
+1101 KPSDKSAVPGKNTQPGETGQPHKP

-1119 KLRDENGAVYV
+1119 KLQDESGAGYV
-1130 VTKADSKNPEVAY
+1130 VAKADSKNPEVAY
-1143 QKAASTKG
+1143 QKAAVTKG
-1151 TVVVPDTVVVN
+1151 TVIVPDTVEVN
-1162 GMTYKV
+1162 GTTYKV

-1177 TAKKI
+1177 TGKKI
-1182 KTIVLGKNVK
+1182 KTIILGKNVK
-1192 SIKKDAFAGCKT
+1192 TIKKDAFAGCKT

-1227 VRKNVRIVVPKKKKQ
+1227 VRKNVRIIVPKKKKQ
-1242 AYRKLFY
+1242 AYKKLFY

>member
-19 LGGGNGEA
+19 LGGGNGGA
-27 IQAAEDYGVKNP
+27 IQAAEDYEVKDP

-73 EDEKQPVKWRVLSVE
+73 EDEKQPIKWRVLSVE

-102 IQPFDENGKN
+102 IQPFDKN
-112 SWESCT
+112 MKNDWEECT

-129 TAFTEAE
+129 AAFTEAE

-145 EMESGTTVTDNIYLL
+145 ETESAATVTDNIYLL

-165 SNPEYGFHPSI
+165 SNPEYGFHPSS
-176 DYESNTRKAEGTDL
+176 DCESNTRKAEGTDL
-190 SVFNNVWWLRTLY
+190 SVFNNIWWLRTPH
-203 KNGNASWVCSID
+203 KTNGVFVYWID
-215 SQGKKTGSVFARDT
+215 SEGKNSQNSIFTDASI
-229 SLWIRPALRLK
+229 WIRPALRLK
-240 LSDRAQWSY
+240 LSDRAHWSY

-261 VENPAAGSPFSYT
+261 VENPTVGSLLSGT
-274 VQGSENIDTDRSTVS
+274 VRGSENIDPDRSTVS
-289 WQKKEEGKWVNVAKD
+289 WQKKEEGKWVDVAKD
-304 ETAQLQQVYRACVT
+304 ERAQLQQVYRACVT

-323 ESPFSEDDH
+323 GSSFVGCDY

-360 VKNPVNPEAD
+360 VKNPTNPEAD
-370 GSGTST
+370 GSGTSI

-389 TNGDGKVDETD
+389 TNGDGKADETD
-400 EKEPVKWRVLSVDLA
+400 EKEPVKWRVLSVDSA

-434 EAGDIDWGQ
+434 EAGDIAWGQ
-443 SGMRKWLNSTGG
+443 SDMRKWLNSTGG
-455 SEKDPGF
+455 SEEDPGF

-469 QERAVIQYR
+469 QERAVIRYR
-478 EIETY
+478 EIET
-483 ISVTGNNIL
+483 IVDNDIL
-492 KTWDSVFLLSDL
+492 KTRDSVLLLSAEDSVN
-504 DACNVDYGFPANME
+504 AGYGFWTKDKE
-518 DASKNKV
+518 SKNRV

-531 AAGKEKTVENQ
+531 AAGKQQKVENQ
-542 WWLRIFSPMSWEGMA
+542 WWLRTHTWASSTEMA
-557 IRSFIKPD
+557 FRVLVKPD
-565 GSFNGTM
+565 GTVDGAA
-572 VQSDTFYGVR
+572 VQNNTFYGVR

-590 DFTQWTYAGTV
+590 DFNQWTYAGTV
-601 DADGNTKEPVRL
+601 DADGNTKEPVQL

-638 AAENWQKKENENWV
+638 TAENWQKKENGNWV
-652 DVGFEEMA
+652 DVGFEEMV

-678 MDAPCVLN
+678 MEAPCVLN

-714 PLETEDEGKQV
+714 PSETEDEGKQV
-725 TTWDT
+725 TTWHT
-730 IWVTENETEKET
+730 IWVTENETEKEN

-769 RERWTNLSRIT
+769 RKSWTNLSRIT

-802 YLSAAVETPET
+802 YLSATVETPEA
-813 GKNLQ
+813 GKKLQ
-818 DSIAQQSTFVTAEN
+818 DGIAQQSTFVAAEN

-839 ANGEDRWSAATPQE
+839 ATGEDRWSAAAPQE
-853 KADPETIY
+853 KADPETVY
-861 AVQFTVSQK
+861 AVQFTVGPK
-870 QAAVF
+870 QAAAAF

-886 RQKVPA
+886 GQKVPA
-892 VKDADGNYIVRY
+892 VKDADGSYIVRY

-913 PTPSAAPSASPSVS
+913 PTPSAAPTVSPSVS

-938 SPSVSAVPSAS
+938 SPLASSAPTASPGVSAS
-949 PSVSASPSAVPT
+949 PSV
-961 PGGSPSA
+961 
-968 SSTPTASPSA
+968 
-978 SSAPAASP
+978 
-986 SVSASPS
+986 
-993 AVPTPSALPSTPTPA
+993 VPTPSALPSTPTP
-1008 ASVAPTAS
+1008 SVAPTAS
-1016 PSASRTPT
+1016 PSASSAPT
-1024 ASPSVSAVPSEQPIP
+1024 ASPSVSAVPSEVPVP
-1039 SASPSAVPTPTV
+1039 SASPSAVPAPTV
-1051 SPAAS
+1051 IPDTSGTQTDNPAAS
-1056 STPTVSP
+1056 STP
-1063 LVSSAPTTSP
+1063 SANPG
-1073 SVSPSVSAPPSEVP
+1073 VSAPPSEVP
-1087 APSTLPSAIPAPAA
+1087 APAA
-1101 KPSDKPEAPGSKP
+1101 NPSDKPEAQGS
-1114 AQKGE
+1114 

-1130 VTKADSKNPEVAY
+1130 ITKADSKNPEVAY
-1143 QKAASTKG
+1143 QKAAATKG
-1151 TVVVPDTVVVN
+1151 TVVVPDTIVVN
-1162 GMTYKV
+1162 GTTYKV
-1168 TSIEKKAFG
+1168 TSIEKKAFETG
-1177 TAKKI
+1177 KKI
-1182 KTIVLGKNVK
+1182 KTIILGKNVK
-1192 SIKKDAFAGCKT
+1192 SIKKDAFAGCKA
-1204 LRKIIVKTKKLTK
+1204 LQKIVVKTKKLTK

>member
-19 LGGGNGEA
+19 LGGGNGGV
-27 IQAAEDYGVKNP
+27 IQAAEDYEVKDP

-73 EDEKQPVKWRVLSVE
+73 EDEKQPIKWRVLSVE

-102 IQPFDENGKN
+102 MQPFDKNGKID
-112 SWESCT
+112 WEECT

-129 TAFTEAE
+129 AAFTEAE

-145 EMESGTTVTDNIYLL
+145 ETESAATVTDNIYLL

-165 SNPEYGFHPSI
+165 SNPEYGFHPLI
-176 DYESNTRKAEGTDL
+176 DCESNTRKAEGTDL
-190 SVFNNVWWLRTLY
+190 SVFNNIWWLRTPI
-203 KNGNASWVCSID
+203 KEEHASWVCSID
-215 SQGKKTGSVFARDT
+215 SQGTNRTIVIGT
-229 SLWIRPALRLK
+229 ENSLWIRPALRLK
-240 LSDRAQWSY
+240 LSDRAHWSY

-261 VENPAAGSPFSYT
+261 VENPTAGSLFSGT
-274 VQGSENIDTDRSTVS
+274 VRGSENIDPDRSTIS
-289 WQKKEEGKWVNVAKD
+289 WQKKEEGKWVDVAKD
-304 ETAQLQQVYRACVT
+304 ERAQLQQVYRACVT

-323 ESPFSEDDH
+323 GSSFVGCDY

-360 VKNPVNPEAD
+360 VKNPTNPEAD

-389 TNGDGKVDETD
+389 TNGDGKADETD
-400 EKEPVKWRVLSVDLA
+400 EKEPVKWRVLSVDSA

-434 EAGDIDWGQ
+434 EAGDIAWGQ
-443 SGMRKWLNSTGG
+443 SDMRKWLNSTGG
-455 SEKDPGF
+455 LEEDPGF

-469 QERAVIQYR
+469 QERAMIRYR
-478 EIETY
+478 EIET
-483 ISVTGNNIL
+483 IVDSDIL
-492 KTWDSVFLLSDL
+492 KTRDSVFLLSIQDSVN
-504 DACNVDYGFPANME
+504 AGYGFWTKDIE
-518 DASKNKV
+518 SKNRV

-531 AAGKEKTVENQ
+531 AAGKQQTVENQ
-542 WWLRIFSPMSWEGMA
+542 WWLRTHSWVSSAEIA
-557 IRSFIKPD
+557 ARVFVKPD
-565 GSFNGTM
+565 GTVTGDGVKNN
-572 VQSDTFYGVR
+572 TFYGVR

-601 DADGNTKEPVRL
+601 DADGNTKEPVQL
-613 SVDSPVHGRGFYAET
+613 SVDSPEHGRGFLAET
-628 MGFHEADWAV
+628 RELFHEADWAV
-638 AAENWQKKENENWV
+638 AAENWQKKENGNWM
-652 DVGFEEMA
+652 DVEVEELA

-678 MDAPCVLN
+678 MEAPCVLN

-714 PLETEDEGKQV
+714 PSETEDEGKQV
-725 TTWDT
+725 TTWHT
-730 IWVTENETEKET
+730 IWVTENETEKEN

-760 TDPSMGVEE
+760 TDPSMGGEE
-769 RERWTNLSRIT
+769 RKNRTNLSRIT

-802 YLSAAVETPET
+802 YLSAIVETPET
-813 GKNLQ
+813 GKKLQ
-818 DSIAQQSTFVTAEN
+818 DGITQQSTFVTAEN

-839 ANGEDRWSAATPQE
+839 ATGEGRWSAVSPQE
-853 KADPETIY
+853 KADQETVY
-861 AVQFTVSQK
+861 AVQFTVGPK
-870 QAAVF
+870 QAAAVF

-886 RQKVPA
+886 GQKVP
-892 VKDADGNYIVRY
+892 VIRDADGNSRVRY
-904 EFAATAGLP
+904 EFAATAELP
-913 PTPSAAPSASPSVS
+913 PTPSAAPTV
-927 ASPSAVPTPGG
+927 SPSAVPTPTG
-938 SPSVSAVPSAS
+938 SPAASSIPTVSPG
-949 PSVSASPSAVPT
+949 VSASPSAIPK

-968 SSTPTASPSA
+968 SS
-978 SSAPAASP
+978 
-986 SVSASPS
+986 
-993 AVPTPSALPSTPTPA
+993 
-1008 ASVAPTAS
+1008 APTAK
-1016 PSASRTPT
+1016 PD
-1024 ASPSVSAVPSEQPIP
+1024 V
-1039 SASPSAVPTPTV
+1039 
-1051 SPAAS
+1051 
-1056 STPTVSP
+1056 
-1063 LVSSAPTTSP
+1063 
-1073 SVSPSVSAPPSEVP
+1073 
-1087 APSTLPSAIPAPAA
+1087 SAIPSQAPNVDANA
-1101 KPSDKPEAPGSKP
+1101 KPSDKSAVPGKNTQPGETGQPHKP

-1119 KLRDENGAVYV
+1119 KLQDESGAGYV
-1130 VTKADSKNPEVAY
+1130 VAKADSKNPEVAY
-1143 QKAASTKG
+1143 QKAAVTKG
-1151 TVVVPDTVVVN
+1151 TVIVPDTVEVN
-1162 GMTYKV
+1162 GTTYKV

-1177 TAKKI
+1177 TGKKI
-1182 KTIVLGKNVK
+1182 KTIILGKNVK
-1192 SIKKDAFAGCKT
+1192 TIKKDAFAGCKT

-1227 VRKNVRIVVPKKKKQ
+1227 VRKNVRIIVPKKKKQ
-1242 AYRKLFY
+1242 AYKKLFY

>member
-19 LGGGNGEA
+19 LGGGNGGV
-27 IQAAEDYGVKNP
+27 IQAAEDYEVKDP

-73 EDEKQPVKWRVLSVE
+73 EDEKQPIKWRVLSVE

-102 IQPFDENGKN
+102 MQPFDKNGKID
-112 SWESCT
+112 WEECT

-129 TAFTEAE
+129 AALTEAE

-145 EMESGTTVTDNIYLL
+145 ETESAATVTDNIYLL

-165 SNPEYGFHPSI
+165 SNPEYGFHPLI
-176 DYESNTRKAEGTDL
+176 DCESNTRKAEGTDL
-190 SVFNNVWWLRTLY
+190 SVFNNIWWLRTPH
-203 KNGNASWVCSID
+203 KTNGVFVYWID
-215 SQGKKTGSVFARDT
+215 SEGKNSQNSFFADI
-229 SLWIRPALRLK
+229 SQWIRPALRLK
-240 LSDRAQWSY
+240 LSDRAHWSY

-261 VENPAAGSPFSYT
+261 VENPTAGSLFSGT
-274 VQGSENIDTDRSTVS
+274 VRGSENIDPDRSTIS
-289 WQKKEEGKWVNVAKD
+289 WQKKEEGKWVDVAKD
-304 ETAQLQQVYRACVT
+304 ERAQLQQVYRACVT

-323 ESPFSEDDH
+323 GSSFVGCDY

-360 VKNPVNPEAD
+360 VKNPTNPEAD

-389 TNGDGKVDETD
+389 TNGDGKADETD
-400 EKEPVKWRVLSVDLA
+400 EKEPVKWRVLSMDSA

-434 EAGDIDWGQ
+434 EAGDIAWGQ
-443 SGMRKWLNSTGG
+443 SDMRKWLNSTGG
-455 SEKDPGF
+455 LEEDPGF

-469 QERAVIQYR
+469 QERAMIRYR
-478 EIETY
+478 EIET
-483 ISVTGNNIL
+483 IVDSDIL
-492 KTWDSVFLLSDL
+492 KTRDSVFLLSTQDSVN
-504 DACNVDYGFPANME
+504 AGYGFWTKDIE
-518 DASKNKV
+518 SKNRV

-531 AAGKEKTVENQ
+531 AAGKQQTVENQ
-542 WWLRIFSPMSWEGMA
+542 WWLRTHSWVSSAEIA
-557 IRSFIKPD
+557 ARVFVKPD
-565 GSFNGTM
+565 GTVTGDGVKNN
-572 VQSDTFYGVR
+572 TFYGVR

-601 DADGNTKEPVRL
+601 DTDGNTKEPVQL
-613 SVDSPVHGRGFYAET
+613 SVDSPEHGRGFLAET
-628 MGFHEADWAV
+628 RELFHEADWAV
-638 AAENWQKKENENWV
+638 RAENWQKKENGNWV
-652 DVGFEEMA
+652 DVEDEELA
-660 EAEGVYRLRTQVI
+660 EAEGVYRLRTQVA

-678 MDAPCVLN
+678 REAPCVLN

-714 PLETEDEGKQV
+714 PSETEDEGKQV

-730 IWVTENETEKET
+730 IWVTENETEKEN

-760 TDPSMGVEE
+760 TDPSMGGEE
-769 RERWTNLSRIT
+769 RKNRTNLSRIT

-795 EILPRNL
+795 EILPQNL

-813 GKNLQ
+813 GKKLQ
-818 DSIAQQSTFVTAEN
+818 DSIAQQSTFLTAEN

-839 ANGEDRWSAATPQE
+839 ATGEGRWSAVSPQE
-853 KADPETIY
+853 KADPEMVY
-861 AVQFTVSQK
+861 AVQFTVGQK
-870 QAAVF
+870 QAATVF

-886 RQKVPA
+886 GQKVP
-892 VKDADGNYIVRY
+892 VIRDADGNSRVRY
-904 EFAATAGLP
+904 EFAATAELP
-913 PTPSAAPSASPSVS
+913 PTPSAAPTV
-927 ASPSAVPTPGG
+927 SPSAVPTPTG
-938 SPSVSAVPSAS
+938 SPAASSIPTVSPG
-949 PSVSASPSAVPT
+949 VSASPSAIPK

-968 SSTPTASPSA
+968 SS
-978 SSAPAASP
+978 
-986 SVSASPS
+986 
-993 AVPTPSALPSTPTPA
+993 
-1008 ASVAPTAS
+1008 APTAK
-1016 PSASRTPT
+1016 PD
-1024 ASPSVSAVPSEQPIP
+1024 V
-1039 SASPSAVPTPTV
+1039 
-1051 SPAAS
+1051 
-1056 STPTVSP
+1056 
-1063 LVSSAPTTSP
+1063 
-1073 SVSPSVSAPPSEVP
+1073 
-1087 APSTLPSAIPAPAA
+1087 SAIPSQAPNVDANA
-1101 KPSDKPEAPGSKP
+1101 KPSDKSAVPGKNAQPGETEQPHKP

-1119 KLRDENGAVYV
+1119 KLQDESGAGYV
-1130 VTKADSKNPEVAY
+1130 VAKADSKNPEVAY
-1143 QKAASTKG
+1143 QKAAVTKG
-1151 TVVVPDTVVVN
+1151 TVIVPDTVEVN
-1162 GMTYKV
+1162 GTTYKV

-1177 TAKKI
+1177 TGKKI
-1182 KTIVLGKNVK
+1182 KTIILGKNVK
-1192 SIKKDAFAGCKT
+1192 TIKKDAFAGCKT

-1227 VRKNVRIVVPKKKKQ
+1227 VRKNVRIIVPKKKKQ
-1242 AYRKLFY
+1242 AYKKLFY
-1249 QRGLNKKVKI
+1249 QRGLNKKVRI

>member
-19 LGGGNGEA
+19 LGGGNGGA
-27 IQAAEDYGVKNP
+27 IQAAEDYEVKDP

-73 EDEKQPVKWRVLSVE
+73 EDEKQPIKWRVLSVE

-102 IQPFDENGKN
+102 MQPFDKNGKKD
-112 SWESCT
+112 WEACT

-129 TAFTEAE
+129 AAFTEAE

-145 EMESGTTVTDNIYLL
+145 ETESAATVTDNIYLL

-165 SNPEYGFHPSI
+165 SNPKYGFHPSS
-176 DYESNTRKAEGTDL
+176 DCESNTRKAESTDL
-190 SVFNNVWWLRTLY
+190 SVFNNVWWLRTPRKDASNCVCWIDPY
-203 KNGNASWVCSID
+203 GKNTKSVWS
-215 SQGKKTGSVFARDT
+215 TGD

-240 LSDRAQWSY
+240 LSDRAHWSY

-261 VENPAAGSPFSYT
+261 IENPTAGSLFSGT
-274 VQGSENIDTDRSTVS
+274 VRGSENIDPDTSTVS
-289 WQKKEEGKWVNVAKD
+289 WQKKEEGKWVDVAKD
-304 ETAQLQQVYRACVT
+304 ERAQLQQVYRACVT

-323 ESPFSEDDH
+323 GSSFVGCDY

-360 VKNPVNPEAD
+360 VKNPTNPEAD

-376 WDCVYFGKYYQND
+376 WDCVCFGKYYQND
-389 TNGDGKVDETD
+389 TNGDGKADETD
-400 EKEPVKWRVLSVDLA
+400 EKEPVKWRVLSVDSA

-443 SGMRKWLNSTGG
+443 SDMRKWLNSTGG
-455 SEKDPGF
+455 SEEDPGF

-478 EIETY
+478 EIET
-483 ISVTGNNIL
+483 IVDSDIL
-492 KTWDSVFLLSDL
+492 KTRDSVFLLSREDSGN
-504 DACNVDYGFPANME
+504 ASYGFWTKGKE
-518 DASKNKV
+518 SKNRV

-531 AAGKEKTVENQ
+531 AAGKQQTVENQ
-542 WWLRIFSPMSWEGMA
+542 WWLRTHLGLSLTEMAVRIFV
-557 IRSFIKPD
+557 KPD
-565 GSFNGTM
+565 GTADGAGVKNN
-572 VQSDTFYGVR
+572 TFYGVR
-582 PALYINLA
+582 PALYINLD

-601 DADGNTKEPVRL
+601 DADGNTKEPVQL
-613 SVDSPVHGRGFYAET
+613 SVDSPEHGRGFWAET
-628 MGFHEADWAV
+628 TEFHEADWTVTAK
-638 AAENWQKKENENWV
+638 NWQKKENGNWM
-652 DVGFEEMA
+652 DVEDKELA
-660 EAEGVYRLRTQVI
+660 EAEGVYRLRTQVA

-678 MDAPCVLN
+678 REAPCVLN

-714 PLETEDEGKQV
+714 PSETEDEGKQV

-769 RERWTNLSRIT
+769 RKNRTNLSRIT

-802 YLSAAVETPET
+802 YLSATVETPET
-813 GKNLQ
+813 GKKLQ
-818 DSIAQQSTFVTAEN
+818 DGITQQSTFVAAEN

-839 ANGEDRWSAATPQE
+839 ATGEGRWSAAAPQE
-853 KADPETIY
+853 KADPETVY
-861 AVQFTVSQK
+861 AVQFTVGQK
-870 QAAVF
+870 QSSAVF

-886 RQKVPA
+886 GQKVP
-892 VKDADGNYIVRY
+892 VTRDADGNSRVRY
-904 EFAATAGLP
+904 EFAATARLP
-913 PTPSAAPSASPSVS
+913 PTPSAAPSASPSVTASPSAVPTPGGSPLASSAPTASPSVSAAPSEVPDSSASPSAVPTPSASPSASSAPTASPSVSAVPSEVPDSS

-938 SPSVSAVPSAS
+938 SPA
-949 PSVSASPSAVPT
+949 
-961 PGGSPSA
+961 A
-968 SSTPTASPSA
+968 SSTPTDN
-978 SSAPAASP
+978 
-986 SVSASPS
+986 
-993 AVPTPSALPSTPTPA
+993 
-1008 ASVAPTAS
+1008 
-1016 PSASRTPT
+1016 
-1024 ASPSVSAVPSEQPIP
+1024 
-1039 SASPSAVPTPTV
+1039 
-1051 SPAAS
+1051 PAAS
-1056 STPTVSP
+1056 STPSASP
-1063 LVSSAPTTSP
+1063 G
-1073 SVSPSVSAPPSEVP
+1073 VSAPPSEVP
-1087 APSTLPSAIPAPAA
+1087 TPAA
-1101 KPSDKPEAPGSKP
+1101 KPSDKLEAPGSKP

-1119 KLRDENGAVYV
+1119 KLRGENGAVYV
-1130 VTKADSKNPEVAY
+1130 ITKADGKNPEVAC
-1143 QKAASTKG
+1143 QKAAATKG
-1151 TVVVPDTVVVN
+1151 TVVVPDTIVVN
-1162 GMTYKV
+1162 GTTYKV
-1168 TSIEKKAFG
+1168 TSIEKKAFETG
-1177 TAKKI
+1177 KKI
-1182 KTIVLGKNVK
+1182 KTIILGKNVK
-1192 SIKKDAFAGCKT
+1192 FIKKDAFAGCKA
-1204 LRKIIVKTKKLTK
+1204 LQKIVVKTKKLTK

-1227 VRKNVRIVVPKKKKQ
+1227 VRKNVRIVVSKKKKQ

>member
-19 LGGGNGEA
+19 LGGGNGGV
-27 IQAAEDYGVKNP
+27 IQAAEDYEVKDP

-73 EDEKQPVKWRVLSVE
+73 EDEKQPIKWRVLSVE

-102 IQPFDENGKN
+102 MQPFDKNGKID
-112 SWESCT
+112 WEECT

-129 TAFTEAE
+129 AAFTEAE

-145 EMESGTTVTDNIYLL
+145 ETESAATVTDNIYLL

-165 SNPEYGFHPSI
+165 SNPEYGFHPLI
-176 DYESNTRKAEGTDL
+176 DCESNTRKAEGTDL
-190 SVFNNVWWLRTLY
+190 SVFNNIWWLRTPH
-203 KNGNASWVCSID
+203 KTNGVFVYWID
-215 SQGKKTGSVFARDT
+215 SEGKNSQNSFFADI
-229 SLWIRPALRLK
+229 SQWIRPALRLK
-240 LSDRAQWSY
+240 LSDRAHWSY

-261 VENPAAGSPFSYT
+261 VENPTAGSLFSGT
-274 VQGSENIDTDRSTVS
+274 VRGSENIDPDRSTIS
-289 WQKKEEGKWVNVAKD
+289 WQKKEEGKWVDVAKD
-304 ETAQLQQVYRACVT
+304 ERAQLQQVYRACVT

-323 ESPFSEDDH
+323 GSSFVGCDY

-360 VKNPVNPEAD
+360 VKNPTNPEAD

-389 TNGDGKVDETD
+389 TNGDGKADETD
-400 EKEPVKWRVLSVDLA
+400 EKEPVKWRVLSMDSA

-434 EAGDIDWGQ
+434 EAGDIAWGQ
-443 SGMRKWLNSTGG
+443 SDMRKWLNSTGG
-455 SEKDPGF
+455 LEEDPGF

-469 QERAVIQYR
+469 QERAMIRYR
-478 EIETY
+478 EIET
-483 ISVTGNNIL
+483 IVDSDIL
-492 KTWDSVFLLSDL
+492 KTRDSVFLLSTQDSVN
-504 DACNVDYGFPANME
+504 AGYGFWTKDIE
-518 DASKNKV
+518 SKNRV

-531 AAGKEKTVENQ
+531 AAGKQQTVENQ
-542 WWLRIFSPMSWEGMA
+542 WWLRTHSWVSSAEIA
-557 IRSFIKPD
+557 ARVFVKPD
-565 GSFNGTM
+565 GTVTGDGVKNN
-572 VQSDTFYGVR
+572 TFYGVR

-601 DADGNTKEPVRL
+601 DTDGNTKEPVQL
-613 SVDSPVHGRGFYAET
+613 SVDSPEHGRGFLAET
-628 MGFHEADWAV
+628 RELFHEADWAV
-638 AAENWQKKENENWV
+638 RAENWQKKENGNWV
-652 DVGFEEMA
+652 DVEDEELA
-660 EAEGVYRLRTQVI
+660 EAEGVYRLRTQVA

-678 MDAPCVLN
+678 REPPCVLN

-714 PLETEDEGKQV
+714 PSETEDEGKQV

-730 IWVTENETEKET
+730 IWVTENETEKEN

-760 TDPSMGVEE
+760 TDPSMGGEE
-769 RERWTNLSRIT
+769 RKNRTNLSRIT

-795 EILPRNL
+795 EILPQNL

-813 GKNLQ
+813 GKKLQ
-818 DSIAQQSTFVTAEN
+818 DSIAQQSTFLTAEN

-839 ANGEDRWSAATPQE
+839 ATGEGRWSAVSPQE
-853 KADPETIY
+853 KADPEMVY
-861 AVQFTVSQK
+861 AVQFTVGQK
-870 QAAVF
+870 QAATVF

-886 RQKVPA
+886 GQKVP
-892 VKDADGNYIVRY
+892 VIRDADGNSRVRY
-904 EFAATAGLP
+904 EFAATAELP
-913 PTPSAAPSASPSVS
+913 PTPSAAPTV
-927 ASPSAVPTPGG
+927 SPSAVPTPTG
-938 SPSVSAVPSAS
+938 SPAASSIPTVSPG
-949 PSVSASPSAVPT
+949 VSASPSAIPK

-968 SSTPTASPSA
+968 SS
-978 SSAPAASP
+978 
-986 SVSASPS
+986 
-993 AVPTPSALPSTPTPA
+993 
-1008 ASVAPTAS
+1008 APTAK
-1016 PSASRTPT
+1016 PD
-1024 ASPSVSAVPSEQPIP
+1024 V
-1039 SASPSAVPTPTV
+1039 
-1051 SPAAS
+1051 
-1056 STPTVSP
+1056 
-1063 LVSSAPTTSP
+1063 
-1073 SVSPSVSAPPSEVP
+1073 
-1087 APSTLPSAIPAPAA
+1087 SAIPSQAPNVDANA
-1101 KPSDKPEAPGSKP
+1101 KPSDKSAVPGKNAQPGETEQPHKP

-1119 KLRDENGAVYV
+1119 KLQDESGAGYV
-1130 VTKADSKNPEVAY
+1130 VAKADSKNPEVAY
-1143 QKAASTKG
+1143 QKAAVTKG
-1151 TVVVPDTVVVN
+1151 TVIVPDTVEVN
-1162 GMTYKV
+1162 GTTYKV

-1177 TAKKI
+1177 TGKKI
-1182 KTIVLGKNVK
+1182 KTIILGKNVK
-1192 SIKKDAFAGCKT
+1192 TIKKDAFAGCKT

-1227 VRKNVRIVVPKKKKQ
+1227 VRKNVRIIVPKKKKQ
-1242 AYRKLFY
+1242 AYKKLFY
-1249 QRGLNKKVKI
+1249 QRGLNKKVRI

>member
-19 LGGGNGEA
+19 LGGGNGGV
-27 IQAAEDYGVKNP
+27 IQAAEDYEVKDP

-73 EDEKQPVKWRVLSVE
+73 EDEKQPIKWRVLSVE

-102 IQPFDENGKN
+102 MQPFDKNGKID
-112 SWESCT
+112 WEECT

-129 TAFTEAE
+129 AAFTEAE

-145 EMESGTTVTDNIYLL
+145 ETESAATVTDNIYLL

-165 SNPEYGFHPSI
+165 SNPEYGFHPLI
-176 DYESNTRKAEGTDL
+176 DCESNTRKAEGTDL
-190 SVFNNVWWLRTLY
+190 SVFNNIWWLRTPI
-203 KNGNASWVCSID
+203 KEEHASWVCSID
-215 SQGKKTGSVFARDT
+215 SQGTNRTIVIGT
-229 SLWIRPALRLK
+229 ENSLWIRPALRLK
-240 LSDRAQWSY
+240 LSDRAHWSY
-249 AGTTASEELEVT
+249 AGTTATEELEVT
-261 VENPAAGSPFSYT
+261 VENPTAGSLFSGT
-274 VQGSENIDTDRSTVS
+274 VRGSENIDPDRSTVS
-289 WQKKEEGKWVNVAKD
+289 WQKKEEGKWGDVAKD
-304 ETAQLQQVYRACVT
+304 ERAQLQQVYRACVT

-323 ESPFSEDDH
+323 GSSFVGCDY

-360 VKNPVNPEAD
+360 VKNPTNPEAD

-389 TNGDGKVDETD
+389 TNGDGKADETD
-400 EKEPVKWRVLSVDLA
+400 EKEPVKWRVLSVDSA

-434 EAGDIDWGQ
+434 EAGDIAWGQ
-443 SGMRKWLNSTGG
+443 SDMRKWLNSTGG
-455 SEKDPGF
+455 SEEDPGF

-469 QERAVIQYR
+469 QERAVIRYR
-478 EIETY
+478 EIET
-483 ISVTGNNIL
+483 IVDIDIL
-492 KTWDSVFLLSDL
+492 KTWDSVFLLSGQDS
-504 DACNVDYGFPANME
+504 ANASYGFLTKDKE
-518 DASKNKV
+518 SKNRV

-531 AAGKEKTVENQ
+531 AAGKQQTVENQ
-542 WWLRIFSPMSWEGMA
+542 WWLRTHSRVSLTEMA
-557 IRSFIKPD
+557 YRVSVKPD
-565 GSFNGTM
+565 GIVVGTG
-572 VQSDTFYGVR
+572 VQNNTFYGVR
-582 PALYINLA
+582 PALYINLD

-638 AAENWQKKENENWV
+638 TAENWQKKENGNWM
-652 DVGFEEMA
+652 DVEVEELA

-678 MDAPCVLN
+678 MEAPCVLN

-714 PLETEDEGKQV
+714 PSETEDEGKQV

-760 TDPSMGVEE
+760 TDPSMGGEE
-769 RERWTNLSRIT
+769 RKNRTNLSRIT

-795 EILPRNL
+795 EILPQNL
-802 YLSAAVETPET
+802 YLSAAVETPEA
-813 GKNLQ
+813 GKKLQ
-818 DSIAQQSTFVTAEN
+818 DSIAQQSTFLTAEN

-839 ANGEDRWSAATPQE
+839 ATGEGRWSAVSPQE
-853 KADPETIY
+853 KADPETVY
-861 AVQFTVSQK
+861 AVQFTVGPK
-870 QAAVF
+870 QAAAVF

-886 RQKVPA
+886 GQKVP
-892 VKDADGNYIVRY
+892 VIRDADGNSRVRY
-904 EFAATAGLP
+904 EFAATAELP
-913 PTPSAAPSASPSVS
+913 PTPSAAPTV
-927 ASPSAVPTPGG
+927 SPSAVPTPTG
-938 SPSVSAVPSAS
+938 SPAASSIPTVSPG
-949 PSVSASPSAVPT
+949 VSASPSAIPN

-968 SSTPTASPSA
+968 SS
-978 SSAPAASP
+978 
-986 SVSASPS
+986 
-993 AVPTPSALPSTPTPA
+993 
-1008 ASVAPTAS
+1008 APTAK
-1016 PSASRTPT
+1016 PD
-1024 ASPSVSAVPSEQPIP
+1024 V
-1039 SASPSAVPTPTV
+1039 
-1051 SPAAS
+1051 
-1056 STPTVSP
+1056 
-1063 LVSSAPTTSP
+1063 
-1073 SVSPSVSAPPSEVP
+1073 
-1087 APSTLPSAIPAPAA
+1087 SAIPSQAPNVDANA
-1101 KPSDKPEAPGSKP
+1101 KPSDKPAVPGKNAQPGETGQPHKP

-1119 KLRDENGAVYV
+1119 KLQDESGAGYV
-1130 VTKADSKNPEVAY
+1130 VAKADSKNPEVAY
-1143 QKAASTKG
+1143 QKAAVTKG
-1151 TVVVPDTVVVN
+1151 TVIVPDTVEVN
-1162 GMTYKV
+1162 GTTYKV

-1177 TAKKI
+1177 TGKKI
-1182 KTIVLGKNVK
+1182 KTIILGKNVK
-1192 SIKKDAFAGCKT
+1192 TIKKDAFAGCKT

-1227 VRKNVRIVVPKKKKQ
+1227 VRKNVRIIVPKKKKQ
-1242 AYRKLFY
+1242 AYKKLFY

>member
-19 LGGGNGEA
+19 LGGGNGGV
-27 IQAAEDYGVKNP
+27 IQAAEDYEVKDP

-73 EDEKQPVKWRVLSVE
+73 EDEKQPIKWRVLSVE

-102 IQPFDENGKN
+102 MQPFDKNGKID
-112 SWESCT
+112 WEECT

-129 TAFTEAE
+129 AAFTEAE

-145 EMESGTTVTDNIYLL
+145 ETESAATVTDNIYLL

-165 SNPEYGFHPSI
+165 SNPEYGFHPLI
-176 DYESNTRKAEGTDL
+176 DCESNTRKAEGTDL
-190 SVFNNVWWLRTLY
+190 SVFNNIWWLRTPI
-203 KNGNASWVCSID
+203 KEEHASWVCSID
-215 SQGKKTGSVFARDT
+215 SQGANRTIVIGT
-229 SLWIRPALRLK
+229 ENSLWIRPALRLK
-240 LSDRAQWSY
+240 LSDRAHWSY
-249 AGTTASEELEVT
+249 AGTTATEELEVT
-261 VENPAAGSPFSYT
+261 VENPTAGSLFSGT
-274 VQGSENIDTDRSTVS
+274 VRGSENIDPDRSTVS
-289 WQKKEEGKWVNVAKD
+289 WQKKEEGKWGDVAKD
-304 ETAQLQQVYRACVT
+304 ERAQLQQVYRACVT

-323 ESPFSEDDH
+323 GSSFVGCDY

-360 VKNPVNPEAD
+360 VKNPTNPEAD

-389 TNGDGKVDETD
+389 TNGDGKADETD
-400 EKEPVKWRVLSVDLA
+400 EKEPVKWRVLSVDSA

-434 EAGDIDWGQ
+434 EAGDIAWGQ
-443 SGMRKWLNSTGG
+443 SDMRKWLNSTGG
-455 SEKDPGF
+455 LEEDPGF

-469 QERAVIQYR
+469 QERAMIRYR
-478 EIETY
+478 EIET
-483 ISVTGNNIL
+483 IVDSDIL
-492 KTWDSVFLLSDL
+492 KTRDSVFLLSTQDSVN
-504 DACNVDYGFPANME
+504 AGYGFWTKDIE
-518 DASKNKV
+518 SKNRV

-531 AAGKEKTVENQ
+531 AAGKQQTVENQ
-542 WWLRIFSPMSWEGMA
+542 WWLRTHSWVSSAEIA
-557 IRSFIKPD
+557 ARVFVKPD
-565 GSFNGTM
+565 GTVTGTG
-572 VQSDTFYGVR
+572 VQNNTFYGVR
-582 PALYINLA
+582 PALYINLD

-638 AAENWQKKENENWV
+638 TAENWQKKENGNWM
-652 DVGFEEMA
+652 DVEVEELA

-678 MDAPCVLN
+678 MEAPCVLN

-714 PLETEDEGKQV
+714 PSETEDEGKQV
-725 TTWDT
+725 TTWHT
-730 IWVTENETEKET
+730 IWVTENETEKEN

-760 TDPSMGVEE
+760 TDPSMGGEE
-769 RERWTNLSRIT
+769 RKNRTNLSRIT

-795 EILPRNL
+795 EILPQNL
-802 YLSAAVETPET
+802 YLSAAVETPEA
-813 GKNLQ
+813 GKKLQ
-818 DSIAQQSTFVTAEN
+818 DSIAQQSTFLTAEN

-839 ANGEDRWSAATPQE
+839 ATGEGRWSAVSPQE
-853 KADPETIY
+853 KADPEMVY
-861 AVQFTVSQK
+861 AVQFTVGQK
-870 QAAVF
+870 QAATVF

-886 RQKVPA
+886 GQKVP
-892 VKDADGNYIVRY
+892 VTRDADGNSRVRY
-904 EFAATAGLP
+904 EFAATAELP
-913 PTPSAAPSASPSVS
+913 PTPSAAPTV
-927 ASPSAVPTPGG
+927 SPSAVPTPTG
-938 SPSVSAVPSAS
+938 SPAASSIPTVSPG
-949 PSVSASPSAVPT
+949 VSASPSAIPK

-968 SSTPTASPSA
+968 SS
-978 SSAPAASP
+978 
-986 SVSASPS
+986 
-993 AVPTPSALPSTPTPA
+993 
-1008 ASVAPTAS
+1008 APTAK
-1016 PSASRTPT
+1016 PD
-1024 ASPSVSAVPSEQPIP
+1024 V
-1039 SASPSAVPTPTV
+1039 
-1051 SPAAS
+1051 
-1056 STPTVSP
+1056 
-1063 LVSSAPTTSP
+1063 
-1073 SVSPSVSAPPSEVP
+1073 
-1087 APSTLPSAIPAPAA
+1087 SAIPSQAPNVDANA
-1101 KPSDKPEAPGSKP
+1101 KPSDKSAVPGKNAQPGETEQPHKP

-1119 KLRDENGAVYV
+1119 KLQDESGAGYV
-1130 VTKADSKNPEVAY
+1130 VAKADSKNPEVAY
-1143 QKAASTKG
+1143 QKAAVTKG
-1151 TVVVPDTVVVN
+1151 TVIVPDTVEVN
-1162 GMTYKV
+1162 GTTYKV

-1177 TAKKI
+1177 TGKKI
-1182 KTIVLGKNVK
+1182 KTIILGKNVK
-1192 SIKKDAFAGCKT
+1192 TIKKDAFAGCKT

-1227 VRKNVRIVVPKKKKQ
+1227 VRKNVRIIVPKKKKQ
-1242 AYRKLFY
+1242 AYKKLFY
-1249 QRGLNKKVKI
+1249 QRGLNKKVRI

>member
-1 MAKKG
+1 MHFTGNRKEKENEYG
-6 KKLLALMLVAALV
+6 KKREKITGTDACGCSCT
-19 LGGGNGEA
+19 GGGNGGV
-27 IQAAEDYGVKNP
+27 IQAAEDYEVKDP

-73 EDEKQPVKWRVLSVE
+73 EDEKQPIKWRVLSVE

-102 IQPFDENGKN
+102 MQPFDKNGKID
-112 SWESCT
+112 WEECT

-129 TAFTEAE
+129 AAFTEAE

-145 EMESGTTVTDNIYLL
+145 ETESAATVTDNIYLL

-165 SNPEYGFHPSI
+165 SNPEYGFHPLI
-176 DYESNTRKAEGTDL
+176 DCESNTRKAEGTDL
-190 SVFNNVWWLRTLY
+190 SVFNNIWWLRTPI
-203 KNGNASWVCSID
+203 KEEHASWVCSID
-215 SQGKKTGSVFARDT
+215 SQGTNRTIVIGT
-229 SLWIRPALRLK
+229 ENSLWIRPALRLK
-240 LSDRAQWSY
+240 LSDRAHWSY

-261 VENPAAGSPFSYT
+261 VENPTAGSLFSGT
-274 VQGSENIDTDRSTVS
+274 VRGSENIDPDRSMVS
-289 WQKKEEGKWVNVAKD
+289 WQKKEEGKWVDVAKD
-304 ETAQLQQVYRACVT
+304 ERAQLQQVYRACVT

-323 ESPFSEDDH
+323 GSSFVGCDY

-360 VKNPVNPEAD
+360 VKNPTNPEAD

-389 TNGDGKVDETD
+389 TNGDGKADEAD
-400 EKEPVKWRVLSVDLA
+400 EKEPVKWRVLSVDSA

-434 EAGDIDWGQ
+434 EAGDIAWGQ
-443 SGMRKWLNSTGG
+443 SDMRKWLNSTGG
-455 SEKDPGF
+455 SEEDPGF

-469 QERAVIQYR
+469 QERAVIRYR
-478 EIETY
+478 EIET
-483 ISVTGNNIL
+483 IVNSDIL
-492 KTWDSVFLLSDL
+492 KTRDSVFLLSAQDSVN
-504 DACNVDYGFPANME
+504 AGYGFWTKDKE
-518 DASKNKV
+518 SKNRV

-531 AAGKEKTVENQ
+531 AAGKQQTEENQ
-542 WWLRIFSPMSWEGMA
+542 WWLRTHTRVSSTEMA
-557 IRSFIKPD
+557 ARVLVKPD
-565 GSFNGTM
+565 GIVDGAGVKNN
-572 VQSDTFYGVR
+572 TFYGVR
-582 PALYINLA
+582 PALYINLD

-638 AAENWQKKENENWV
+638 TAENWQKKENGNWM
-652 DVGFEEMA
+652 DVEVEELA

-678 MDAPCVLN
+678 MEAPCVLN

-714 PLETEDEGKQV
+714 PSETEDEGKQV

-760 TDPSMGVEE
+760 TDPSMGGEE
-769 RERWTNLSRIT
+769 RKNRTNLSRIT

-795 EILPRNL
+795 EILPQNL
-802 YLSAAVETPET
+802 YLSAAVETPEA
-813 GKNLQ
+813 GKKLQ
-818 DSIAQQSTFVTAEN
+818 DSIAQQSTFLTAEN

-839 ANGEDRWSAATPQE
+839 TTGEGRWSAVSPQE
-853 KADPETIY
+853 KADPETVY
-861 AVQFTVSQK
+861 AVQFTVGPK
-870 QAAVF
+870 QAAAVF

-886 RQKVPA
+886 GQKVP
-892 VKDADGNYIVRY
+892 VIRDADGNSRVRY
-904 EFAATAGLP
+904 EFAATAELP
-913 PTPSAAPSASPSVS
+913 PTPSAAPTV
-927 ASPSAVPTPGG
+927 SPSAVPTPTG
-938 SPSVSAVPSAS
+938 SPAASSIPTVSPG
-949 PSVSASPSAVPT
+949 VSASPSAIPN

-968 SSTPTASPSA
+968 SS
-978 SSAPAASP
+978 
-986 SVSASPS
+986 
-993 AVPTPSALPSTPTPA
+993 
-1008 ASVAPTAS
+1008 APTAKPDVS
-1016 PSASRTPT
+1016 VTPS
-1024 ASPSVSAVPSEQPIP
+1024 Q
-1039 SASPSAVPTPTV
+1039 
-1051 SPAAS
+1051 
-1056 STPTVSP
+1056 
-1063 LVSSAPTTSP
+1063 APN
-1073 SVSPSVSAPPSEVP
+1073 VDAN
-1087 APSTLPSAIPAPAA
+1087 A
-1101 KPSDKPEAPGSKP
+1101 KPSDKSAVPGKNAQPGETGQPHKP

-1119 KLRDENGAVYV
+1119 KLQDESGAGYV
-1130 VTKADSKNPEVAY
+1130 VAKADSKNPEVAY
-1143 QKAASTKG
+1143 QKAAVTKG
-1151 TVVVPDTVVVN
+1151 TVIVPDTVEVN
-1162 GMTYKV
+1162 GTTYKV

-1177 TAKKI
+1177 TGKKI
-1182 KTIVLGKNVK
+1182 KTIILGKNVK
-1192 SIKKDAFAGCKT
+1192 TIKKDAFAGCKT

-1227 VRKNVRIVVPKKKKQ
+1227 VRKNVRIIVPKKKKQ
-1242 AYRKLFY
+1242 AYKKLFY

>member
-19 LGGGNGEA
+19 LGGGNGGV
-27 IQAAEDYGVKNP
+27 IQAAEDYEVKDP

-73 EDEKQPVKWRVLSVE
+73 EDEKQPIKWRVLSVE

-102 IQPFDENGKN
+102 MQPFDKNGKID
-112 SWESCT
+112 WEECT

-129 TAFTEAE
+129 AAFTEAE

-145 EMESGTTVTDNIYLL
+145 ETESAATVTDNIYLL

-165 SNPEYGFHPSI
+165 SNPEYGFHPLI
-176 DYESNTRKAEGTDL
+176 DCESNTRKAEGTDL
-190 SVFNNVWWLRTLY
+190 SVFNNIWWLRTPI
-203 KNGNASWVCSID
+203 KEEHASWVCSID
-215 SQGKKTGSVFARDT
+215 SQGTNRTIVIGT
-229 SLWIRPALRLK
+229 ENSLWIRPALRLK
-240 LSDRAQWSY
+240 LSDRAHWSY

-261 VENPAAGSPFSYT
+261 VENPTAGSLFSGT
-274 VQGSENIDTDRSTVS
+274 VRGSENIDPDRSTIS
-289 WQKKEEGKWVNVAKD
+289 WQKKEEGKWVDVAKD
-304 ETAQLQQVYRACVT
+304 ERAQLQQVYRACVT

-323 ESPFSEDDH
+323 GSSFVGCDY

-360 VKNPVNPEAD
+360 VKNPTNPEAD

-389 TNGDGKVDETD
+389 TNGDGKADETD
-400 EKEPVKWRVLSVDLA
+400 EKEPVKWRVLSVDSA

-434 EAGDIDWGQ
+434 EAGDIAWGQ
-443 SGMRKWLNSTGG
+443 SDMRKWLNSTGG
-455 SEKDPGF
+455 LEEDPGF

-469 QERAVIQYR
+469 QERAMIRYR
-478 EIETY
+478 EIET
-483 ISVTGNNIL
+483 IVDSDIL
-492 KTWDSVFLLSDL
+492 KTRDSVFLLSTQDSVN
-504 DACNVDYGFPANME
+504 AGYGFWTKDKE
-518 DASKNKV
+518 SKNRV

-531 AAGKEKTVENQ
+531 AAGKQQTVENQ
-542 WWLRIFSPMSWEGMA
+542 WWLRTHSWVSSAETA
-557 IRSFIKPD
+557 ARVFVKPD
-565 GSFNGTM
+565 GTVTGDG
-572 VQSDTFYGVR
+572 VQNNTFYGVR
-582 PALYINLA
+582 PALYINLD

-601 DADGNTKEPVRL
+601 DADGNTKEPVQL
-613 SVDSPVHGRGFYAET
+613 SVDSPEHGRGFLAET
-628 MGFHEADWAV
+628 REFHEADWAV
-638 AAENWQKKENENWV
+638 TAENWQKKENGNWM
-652 DVGFEEMA
+652 DVEVEELA
-660 EAEGVYRLRTQVI
+660 EAEGVYRLRTQVA

-678 MDAPCVLN
+678 REAPCVLN

-714 PLETEDEGKQV
+714 PSETEDEGKQV

-760 TDPSMGVEE
+760 TDPSMGGEE
-769 RERWTNLSRIT
+769 RKNRTNLSRIT

-795 EILPRNL
+795 EILPQNL
-802 YLSAAVETPET
+802 YLSAAVETPEA
-813 GKNLQ
+813 GKKLQ
-818 DSIAQQSTFVTAEN
+818 DSIAQQSTFVAAEN

-839 ANGEDRWSAATPQE
+839 ATGEGRWSAVSPQE
-853 KADPETIY
+853 KADPETVY
-861 AVQFTVSQK
+861 AVQFTVGPK
-870 QAAVF
+870 QAAAVF

-886 RQKVPA
+886 GQKVP
-892 VKDADGNYIVRY
+892 VIRDADGNSRVRY
-904 EFAATAGLP
+904 EFAATAELP
-913 PTPSAAPSASPSVS
+913 PTPSAAPTV
-927 ASPSAVPTPGG
+927 
-938 SPSVSAVPSAS
+938 
-949 PSVSASPSAVPT
+949 
-961 PGGSPSA
+961 
-968 SSTPTASPSA
+968 
-978 SSAPAASP
+978 
-986 SVSASPS
+986 
-993 AVPTPSALPSTPTPA
+993 
-1008 ASVAPTAS
+1008 
-1016 PSASRTPT
+1016 
-1024 ASPSVSAVPSEQPIP
+1024 
-1039 SASPSAVPTPTV
+1039 SPSAVPTPTG

-1056 STPTVSP
+1056 SIPTVSP
-1063 LVSSAPTTSP
+1063 G
-1073 SVSPSVSAPPSEVP
+1073 VSAS
-1087 APSTLPSAIPAPAA
+1087 PSAIPKPGGSPSASNAPTAKPDVSAIPSQAPNVDANA
-1101 KPSDKPEAPGSKP
+1101 KPSDKSAVPGKNAQPGETGQPHKP

-1119 KLRDENGAVYV
+1119 KLQDESGAGYV
-1130 VTKADSKNPEVAY
+1130 VAKADSKNPEVAY
-1143 QKAASTKG
+1143 QKAAVTKG
-1151 TVVVPDTVVVN
+1151 TVIVPDTVEVN
-1162 GMTYKV
+1162 GTTYKV

-1177 TAKKI
+1177 TGKKI
-1182 KTIVLGKNVK
+1182 KTIILGKNVK
-1192 SIKKDAFAGCKT
+1192 TIKKDAFAGCKT

-1227 VRKNVRIVVPKKKKQ
+1227 VRKNVRIIVPKKKKQ
-1242 AYRKLFY
+1242 AYKKLFY
-1249 QRGLNKKVKI
+1249 QRGLNKKVRI

>member
-19 LGGGNGEA
+19 LGGGNGGV
-27 IQAAEDYGVKNP
+27 IQAAEDYEVKDP

-73 EDEKQPVKWRVLSVE
+73 EDEKQPIKWRVLSVE

-102 IQPFDENGKN
+102 MQPFDKNGKID
-112 SWESCT
+112 WEECT

-129 TAFTEAE
+129 AAFTEAE

-145 EMESGTTVTDNIYLL
+145 ETESAATVTDNIYLL

-165 SNPEYGFHPSI
+165 SNPEYGFHPLI
-176 DYESNTRKAEGTDL
+176 DCESNTRKAEGTDL
-190 SVFNNVWWLRTLY
+190 SVFNNIWWLRTPI
-203 KNGNASWVCSID
+203 KEEHASWVCSID
-215 SQGKKTGSVFARDT
+215 SQGTNRTIVIGT
-229 SLWIRPALRLK
+229 ENSLWIRPALRLK
-240 LSDRAQWSY
+240 LSDRAHWSY

-261 VENPAAGSPFSYT
+261 VENPTAGSLFSGT
-274 VQGSENIDTDRSTVS
+274 VRGSENIDPDRSTIS
-289 WQKKEEGKWVNVAKD
+289 WQKKEEGKWGDVAKD
-304 ETAQLQQVYRACVT
+304 ERAQLQQVYRACVT

-323 ESPFSEDDH
+323 GSSFVGCDY

-360 VKNPVNPEAD
+360 VKNPTNPEAD

-389 TNGDGKVDETD
+389 TNGDGKADETD
-400 EKEPVKWRVLSVDLA
+400 EKEPVKWRVLSVDSA

-434 EAGDIDWGQ
+434 EAGDIAWGQ
-443 SGMRKWLNSTGG
+443 SDMRKWLNSTGG
-455 SEKDPGF
+455 LEEDPGF

-469 QERAVIQYR
+469 QERAMIRYR
-478 EIETY
+478 EIET
-483 ISVTGNNIL
+483 IVDSDIL
-492 KTWDSVFLLSDL
+492 KTRDSVFLLSTQDSVN
-504 DACNVDYGFPANME
+504 AGYGFWTKDIE
-518 DASKNKV
+518 SKNRV

-531 AAGKEKTVENQ
+531 AAGKQQTVENQ
-542 WWLRIFSPMSWEGMA
+542 WWLRTHSWVSSAEIA
-557 IRSFIKPD
+557 ARVFVKPD
-565 GSFNGTM
+565 GTVTGTG
-572 VQSDTFYGVR
+572 VQNNTFYGVR
-582 PALYINLA
+582 PALYINLD

-613 SVDSPVHGRGFYAET
+613 SVDSPVHGREFYAET

-638 AAENWQKKENENWV
+638 TAENWQKKENGNWM
-652 DVGFEEMA
+652 DVEVEELA

-678 MDAPCVLN
+678 MEAPCVLN

-714 PLETEDEGKQV
+714 PSETEDEGKQV
-725 TTWDT
+725 TTWHT
-730 IWVTENETEKET
+730 IWVTENETEKEN

-760 TDPSMGVEE
+760 TDPSMGGEE
-769 RERWTNLSRIT
+769 RKNRTNLSRIT

-795 EILPRNL
+795 EILPQNL
-802 YLSAAVETPET
+802 YLSAAVETPEA
-813 GKNLQ
+813 GKKLQ
-818 DSIAQQSTFVTAEN
+818 DSIAQQSTFLTAEN

-839 ANGEDRWSAATPQE
+839 ATGEGRWSAVSPQE
-853 KADPETIY
+853 KADPEMVY
-861 AVQFTVSQK
+861 AVQFTVGQK
-870 QAAVF
+870 QAATVF

-886 RQKVPA
+886 GQKVP
-892 VKDADGNYIVRY
+892 VTRDADGNSRVRY
-904 EFAATAGLP
+904 EFAATAELP
-913 PTPSAAPSASPSVS
+913 PTPSAAPTV
-927 ASPSAVPTPGG
+927 SPSAVPTPTG
-938 SPSVSAVPSAS
+938 SPAASSIPTVSPG
-949 PSVSASPSAVPT
+949 VSASPSAIPK

-968 SSTPTASPSA
+968 SS
-978 SSAPAASP
+978 
-986 SVSASPS
+986 
-993 AVPTPSALPSTPTPA
+993 
-1008 ASVAPTAS
+1008 APTAK
-1016 PSASRTPT
+1016 PD
-1024 ASPSVSAVPSEQPIP
+1024 V
-1039 SASPSAVPTPTV
+1039 
-1051 SPAAS
+1051 
-1056 STPTVSP
+1056 
-1063 LVSSAPTTSP
+1063 
-1073 SVSPSVSAPPSEVP
+1073 
-1087 APSTLPSAIPAPAA
+1087 SAIPSQAPNVDANA
-1101 KPSDKPEAPGSKP
+1101 KPSDKSAVPGKNAQPGETEQPHKP

-1119 KLRDENGAVYV
+1119 KLQDESGAGYV
-1130 VTKADSKNPEVAY
+1130 VAKADSKNPEVAY
-1143 QKAASTKG
+1143 QKAAVTKG
-1151 TVVVPDTVVVN
+1151 TVIVPDTVEVN
-1162 GMTYKV
+1162 GTTYKV

-1177 TAKKI
+1177 TGKKI
-1182 KTIVLGKNVK
+1182 KTIILGKNVK
-1192 SIKKDAFAGCKT
+1192 TIKKDAFAGCKT

-1227 VRKNVRIVVPKKKKQ
+1227 VRKNVRIIVPKKKKQ
-1242 AYRKLFY
+1242 AYKKLFY
-1249 QRGLNKKVKI
+1249 QRGLNKKVRI

>member
-19 LGGGNGEA
+19 LGGGNGGV
-27 IQAAEDYGVKNP
+27 IQAAEDYEVKDP

-73 EDEKQPVKWRVLSVE
+73 EDEKQPIKWRVLSVE

-102 IQPFDENGKN
+102 MQPFDKNGKID
-112 SWESCT
+112 WEECT

-129 TAFTEAE
+129 AAFTEAE

-145 EMESGTTVTDNIYLL
+145 ETESAATVTDNIYLL

-165 SNPEYGFHPSI
+165 SNPEYGFHPLI
-176 DYESNTRKAEGTDL
+176 DCESNTRKAEGTDL
-190 SVFNNVWWLRTLY
+190 SVFNNIWWLRTPI
-203 KNGNASWVCSID
+203 KEEHASWVCSID
-215 SQGKKTGSVFARDT
+215 SQGTNRTIVIGT
-229 SLWIRPALRLK
+229 ENSLWIRPALRLK
-240 LSDRAQWSY
+240 LSDRAHWSY

-261 VENPAAGSPFSYT
+261 VENPTAGSLFSGT
-274 VQGSENIDTDRSTVS
+274 VRGSENIDPDRSMVS
-289 WQKKEEGKWVNVAKD
+289 WQKKEEGKWVDVAKD
-304 ETAQLQQVYRACVT
+304 ERAQLQQVYRACVT

-323 ESPFSEDDH
+323 GSSFVGCDY

-360 VKNPVNPEAD
+360 VKNPTNPEAD

-389 TNGDGKVDETD
+389 TNGDGKADEAD
-400 EKEPVKWRVLSVDLA
+400 EKEPVKWRVLSVDSA

-434 EAGDIDWGQ
+434 EAGDIAWGQ
-443 SGMRKWLNSTGG
+443 SDMRKWLNSTGG
-455 SEKDPGF
+455 SEEDPGF

-469 QERAVIQYR
+469 QERAVIRYR
-478 EIETY
+478 EIET
-483 ISVTGNNIL
+483 IVNSDIL
-492 KTWDSVFLLSDL
+492 KTRDSVFLLSAQDSVN
-504 DACNVDYGFPANME
+504 AGYGFWTKDKE
-518 DASKNKV
+518 SKNRV

-531 AAGKEKTVENQ
+531 AAGKQQTEENQ
-542 WWLRIFSPMSWEGMA
+542 WWLRTHTRVSSTEMA
-557 IRSFIKPD
+557 ARVLVKPD
-565 GSFNGTM
+565 GIVDGAGVKNN
-572 VQSDTFYGVR
+572 TFYGVR
-582 PALYINLA
+582 PALYINLD

-638 AAENWQKKENENWV
+638 TAENWQKKENGNWM
-652 DVGFEEMA
+652 DVEVEELA

-678 MDAPCVLN
+678 MEAPCVLN

-714 PLETEDEGKQV
+714 PSETEDEGKQV

-760 TDPSMGVEE
+760 TDPSMGGEE
-769 RERWTNLSRIT
+769 RKNRTNLSRIT

-795 EILPRNL
+795 EILPQNL
-802 YLSAAVETPET
+802 YLSAAVETPEA
-813 GKNLQ
+813 GKKLQ
-818 DSIAQQSTFVTAEN
+818 DSIAQQSTFLTAEN

-839 ANGEDRWSAATPQE
+839 TTGEGRWSAVSPQE
-853 KADPETIY
+853 KADPETVY
-861 AVQFTVSQK
+861 AVQFTVGPK
-870 QAAVF
+870 QAAAVF

-886 RQKVPA
+886 GQKVP
-892 VKDADGNYIVRY
+892 VIRDADGNSRVRY
-904 EFAATAGLP
+904 EFAATAELP
-913 PTPSAAPSASPSVS
+913 PTPSAAPTV
-927 ASPSAVPTPGG
+927 SPSAVPTPTG
-938 SPSVSAVPSAS
+938 SPAASSIPTVSPG
-949 PSVSASPSAVPT
+949 VSASPSAIPN

-968 SSTPTASPSA
+968 SS
-978 SSAPAASP
+978 
-986 SVSASPS
+986 
-993 AVPTPSALPSTPTPA
+993 
-1008 ASVAPTAS
+1008 APTAKPDVS
-1016 PSASRTPT
+1016 VTPS
-1024 ASPSVSAVPSEQPIP
+1024 Q
-1039 SASPSAVPTPTV
+1039 
-1051 SPAAS
+1051 
-1056 STPTVSP
+1056 
-1063 LVSSAPTTSP
+1063 APN
-1073 SVSPSVSAPPSEVP
+1073 VDAN
-1087 APSTLPSAIPAPAA
+1087 A
-1101 KPSDKPEAPGSKP
+1101 KPSDKSAVPGKNAQPGETGQPHKP

-1119 KLRDENGAVYV
+1119 KLQDESGAGYV
-1130 VTKADSKNPEVAY
+1130 VAKADSKNPEVAY
-1143 QKAASTKG
+1143 QKAAVTKG
-1151 TVVVPDTVVVN
+1151 TVIVPDTVEVN
-1162 GMTYKV
+1162 GTTYKV

-1177 TAKKI
+1177 TGKKI
-1182 KTIVLGKNVK
+1182 KTIILGKNVK
-1192 SIKKDAFAGCKT
+1192 TIKKDAFAGCKT

-1227 VRKNVRIVVPKKKKQ
+1227 VRKNVRIIVPKKKKQ
-1242 AYRKLFY
+1242 AYKKLFY